1 MTDKLIRELLID
13 VKQKGATRTAKS
25 IENVSDALENA
36 AAASELTNE
45 QLGKMPKT
53 LYSIERA
60 ADRAAKSLTKMQA
73 SRGMAGITKSIND
86 IGDKLDYLAIQLI
99 EVTDKLEIGFDG
111 VSRSVKAMGN
121 DVAAATEKVQ
131 DRLYDTNR
139 VLGGTARGFNDTAGA
154 AGRASRAIG
163 NTSGSARGATRD
175 FAAMAKI
182 GGSLPIM
189 YAALASNIFVLQS
202 AFEQLKLGDQL
213 NRLEKFGVIVGTQT
227 GTPVQSL
234 ARSLQEAAG
243 YAISF
248 EEAMRQASSASAY
261 GFDAEQ
267 LNKFGLV
274 ARRAAAVLGVD
285 MTDALNRVI
294 KGVSKQEIELLD
306 ELGVTIRLNDAYADY
321 VKQLNAANTGITYNI
336 NSLTTFQKQQAYA
349 NAVIAESTKRFGY
362 LDEVLRATPW
372 EQFAANADAALR
384 TIQQAAAK
392 YLGPVIDAINTVFY
406 TSQASVSA
414 EAARAQEKTNRQ
426 IDPNNVGAVALSL
439 AASEEGYN
447 KALDMYKESLDK
459 RNKLKAEFDKR
470 MSQADASTAAAIRL
484 VGEGMPVG
492 LAAGGFEV
500 GGVRIGSSEANK
512 KFVEETAAMGLQIAR
527 LGKEVD
533 DSTENLNAWKSAYQ
547 AAGAAAAKANPEF
560 QKQINLQKDVYDPDA
575 VYDFNSAALKS
586 LTEQQKAYNQ
596 TKKTASDLAND
607 FQNIASSTDTAAKT
621 SATFEEVI
629 RNVESLSAGTGKSA
643 DEYVKSLNLGFNTI
657 SEMKTASQAL
667 SEYVKLTGN
676 ETKNQLAVQQ
686 KIADVYNQTKDKEKA
701 QEAGRRLELQ
711 QLEEQETALRRV
723 LQTNQGNKA
732 VEKEIEKIQLEKL
745 KLTNQGME
753 AQKKVKDYTDKI
765 LGVDRE
771 IALLN
776 NRTMTDTQYRL
787 AQLNLELTIEKE
799 KYEWYTKQA
808 DKQKEAEQSRR
819 SQAQIEREIWKF
831 RQDQQ
836 AEMTSKRQEAFE
848 NTLTSMFPL
857 AGEMQKMEMQ
867 LDFYTQMKEL
877 TKGNANEQM
886 RWNAEIA
893 KTRAQMSALTAQRN
907 AQMQQQVGSSVG
919 ATYTPTTGLS
929 GADKDFADMQNRMS
943 SYDQAISKLSELN
956 SEATAVAQSMGN
968 LTNSMIQFSQG
979 SLDTTSMIASGM
991 QTVASMIQYSTSQQV
1006 SAIDQAIAAEQK
1018 RDGKS
1023 EASKAKLKK
1032 LEAEKL
1038 KIQQDAAKKQIIIQT
1053 AVAVM
1058 QAATAVPYPFSIPL
1072 MVAAGLAGALA
1083 LAQASSASGM
1093 SSIAD
1098 SGADTTQYLT
1108 LGERQ
1113 KNVDVSMQAS
1123 SGELSYLR
1131 GDKGIGNANSF
1142 VPRAE
1147 GGMMYPGV
1155 SYQMGEHGTEVVTPM
1170 VPMKATP
1177 NDQLSDGSKTTSGRP
1192 IILNISTM
1200 DAASFRDFASN
1211 NSTALRDA
1219 VELALNENGSTL
1231 KSLGNM

>member
-45 QLGKMPKT
+45 QLGKMPRT

-73 SRGMAGITKSIND
+73 SRGMTGITKSID
-86 IGDKLDYLAIQLI
+86 GIGDKLDYLAIQLI

-227 GTPVQSL
+227 GTPVQTL

-321 VKQLNAANTGITYNI
+321 VKQLNAANTGITYNV

-384 TIQQAAAK
+384 KIQQAAAK

-406 TSQASVSA
+406 TSQASISA

-426 IDPNNVGAVALSL
+426 IDPTNVGAVALSL

-459 RNKLKAEFDKR
+459 RNKLKSEFDKR
-470 MSQADASTAAAIRL
+470 MEQADFYTKLAIRQ
-484 VGEGMPVG
+484 VGEGIPVG
-492 LAAGGFEV
+492 LAAAGA
-500 GGVRIGSSEANK
+500 SEANK
-512 KFVEETAAMGLQIAR
+512 QFVAETAAMGLQVTR
-527 LGKEVD
+527 LGKEVE

-547 AAGAAAAKANPEF
+547 AAGAAAAKASPEF
-560 QKQINLQKDVYDPDA
+560 QKQINLQRDTTDPDA
-575 VYDFNSAALKS
+575 VYDFNSTVLKG

-607 FQNIASSTDTAAKT
+607 IQNVAQNTDTAAKT
-621 SATFEEVI
+621 SATLADAI
-629 RNVESLSAGTGKSA
+629 KNIESLSLGTGKSA
-643 DEYVKSLNLGFNTI
+643 DEYVKNLNLGYNTL

-711 QLEEQETALRRV
+711 QLEEQEAALRRV

-819 SQAQIEREIWKF
+819 AQAQIEREIWKF
-831 RQDQQ
+831 RQDQIASMAAGREEEQQRQFTTKPLMGNAERLQEQLKLYEDLKQKTLGNAAAQ
-836 AEMTSKRQEAFE
+836 AEYNK
-848 NTLTSMFPL
+848 
-857 AGEMQKMEMQ
+857 KI
-867 LDFYTQMKEL
+867 
-877 TKGNANEQM
+877 
-886 RWNAEIA
+886 AE
-893 KTRAQMSALTAQRN
+893 TRAQLAGLRAQRN
-907 AQMQQQVGSSVG
+907 AEMQASVGSSLG
-919 ATYTPTTGLS
+919 AVYTPTTGLS
-929 GADKDFADMQNRMS
+929 GEDKDFADMGNRMA

-968 LTNSMIQFSQG
+968 LTNAMIQFSMK
-979 SLDTTSMIASGM
+979 SLDTTSTIAAGM
-991 QTVASMIQYSTSQQV
+991 QAVSSVIQYSASQQV

-1098 SGADTTQYLT
+1098 SGADTTSYLT

-1113 KNVDVSMQAS
+1113 KNIDVSMSANA
-1123 SGELSYLR
+1123 GELSYIR
-1131 GDKGIGNANSF
+1131 GDKGIGGANSF

-1147 GGMMYPGV
+1147 GGNMYPGV

-1177 NDQLSDGSKTTSGRP
+1177 NDELKTSSNSTSGRP
-1192 IILNISTM
+1192 IILNISAM
-1200 DAASFRDFASN
+1200 DAASFREFASS
-1211 NSTALRDA
+1211 NSGALRDA
-1219 VELALNENGSTL
+1219 VELALNENGASL
-1231 KSLGNM
+1231 KTLGNS

>member
-73 SRGMAGITKSIND
+73 SRGMAGITKSID
-86 IGDKLDYLAIQLI
+86 GIGDKLDYLAIQLI

-384 TIQQAAAK
+384 KIQQAAAK

-406 TSQASVSA
+406 TSQASISA

-426 IDPNNVGAVALSL
+426 IDPTNVGAVALSL

-459 RNKLKAEFDKR
+459 RNKLKSEFDKR
-470 MSQADASTAAAIRL
+470 MEQADFYTKLAIRQ
-484 VGEGMPVG
+484 VGEGIPVG
-492 LAAGGFEV
+492 LAAAGA
-500 GGVRIGSSEANK
+500 SEANK
-512 KFVEETAAMGLQIAR
+512 KFVEETAAMGLQVTR
-527 LGKEVD
+527 LGKEVE

-560 QKQINLQKDVYDPDA
+560 QKQINLQRDTTDPDA
-575 VYDFNSAALKS
+575 VYDFNSTVLKG

-607 FQNIASSTDTAAKT
+607 IQNVAQNTDTAAKT
-621 SATFEEVI
+621 SATLADAI
-629 RNVESLSAGTGKSA
+629 KNIESLSLGTGKSA
-643 DEYVKSLNLGFNTI
+643 DEYVKNLNLGYNTL

-711 QLEEQETALRRV
+711 QLEEQEAALRRV

-776 NRTMTDTQYRL
+776 DRTMTTIQYRL

-819 SQAQIEREIWKF
+819 AQAQISREIWEAEKQATATHVSALMDALEVSQTQ
-831 RQDQQ
+831 RNVTGQSQILTERLSILQQ
-836 AEMTSKRQEAFE
+836 
-848 NTLTSMFPL
+848 
-857 AGEMQKMEMQ
+857 Q
-867 LDFYTQMKEL
+867 LEL
-877 TKGNANEQM
+877 SKGNTEEELKYRNE
-886 RWNAEIA
+886 IY
-893 KTRAQMSALTAQRN
+893 KTAAALEQLRKQRES
-907 AQMQQQVGSSVG
+907 QMQQQVGSSVG

-929 GADKDFADMQNRMS
+929 GEDKDFADMQNRMS

-968 LTNSMIQFSQG
+968 LTNAMIQFSQG

>member
-73 SRGMAGITKSIND
+73 SRGMLSITKSIND
-86 IGDKLDYLAIQLI
+86 IGAKLDDLAITMI
-99 EVTDKLEIGFDG
+99 EVADKLEVGFDG
-111 VSRSVKAMGN
+111 VSRSVKTMGN

-139 VLGGTARGFNDTAGA
+139 ALGGTAKGFNDTTGA

-294 KGVSKQEIELLD
+294 RGVSKQEIELLD

-321 VKQLNAANTGITYNI
+321 VKQLNAANTGITYNV

-384 TIQQAAAK
+384 KIQQAAAK

-406 TSQASVSA
+406 TSQASISA

-426 IDPNNVGAVALSL
+426 IDPTNVGAVALSL

-459 RNKLKAEFDKR
+459 RNKLKSEFDKR
-470 MSQADASTAAAIRL
+470 MEQADFYTKLAIRQ
-484 VGEGMPVG
+484 VGEGIPVG
-492 LAAGGFEV
+492 LAAAGA
-500 GGVRIGSSEANK
+500 SEANK
-512 KFVEETAAMGLQIAR
+512 QFVAETAAMGLQVTR
-527 LGKEVD
+527 LGKEVE

-560 QKQINLQKDVYDPDA
+560 QKQINLQRDTTDPDA
-575 VYDFNSAALKS
+575 VYDFNSTVLKG

-607 FQNIASSTDTAAKT
+607 IQNVAQNTDTAAKT
-621 SATFEEVI
+621 STTLADAI
-629 RNVESLSAGTGKSA
+629 KNIESLSLGTGKSA
-643 DEYVKSLNLGFNTI
+643 DEYVKNLNLGYNTL

-711 QLEEQETALRRV
+711 QLEEQEAALRRV

-753 AQKKVKDYTDKI
+753 AQKKIKDYTDKI

-776 NRTMTDTQYRL
+776 DRTMTTTQYRL
-787 AQLNLELTIEKE
+787 AQLKLELTIEKE

-819 SQAQIEREIWKF
+819 AQAQISREIWEAEKQATASHVSALMDALEVSQTQ
-831 RQDQQ
+831 RNVTGQSQILTERLSILQQ
-836 AEMTSKRQEAFE
+836 
-848 NTLTSMFPL
+848 
-857 AGEMQKMEMQ
+857 Q
-867 LDFYTQMKEL
+867 LEL
-877 TKGNANEQM
+877 SKGNTEEEIKYRNE
-886 RWNAEIA
+886 IY
-893 KTRAQMSALTAQRN
+893 KTSAALEQLRKQRDI
-907 AQMQQQVGSSVG
+907 QMQQQVGSSVG
-919 ATYTPTTGLS
+919 AVYTPTTGLS
-929 GADKDFADMQNRMS
+929 GEDKDFADMQNRMA

-968 LTNSMIQFSQG
+968 LTNAMIQFSQG
-979 SLDTTSMIASGM
+979 SLDTTSLIASGM
-991 QTVASMIQYSTSQQV
+991 QTVSSMIQYSTSQQV

-1098 SGADTTQYLT
+1098 SGADTTSYLT

-1113 KNVDVSMQAS
+1113 KNIDVSMSANA
-1123 SGELSYLR
+1123 GELSYIR
-1131 GDKGIGNANSF
+1131 GDQGIGSANSF

-1147 GGMMYPGV
+1147 GGNMYPGV

-1177 NDQLSDGSKTTSGRP
+1177 NDELKTSSNSTSGRP
-1192 IILNISTM
+1192 IILNISAM
-1200 DAASFRDFASN
+1200 DAASFREFASS
-1211 NSTALRDA
+1211 NSGALRDA
-1219 VELALNENGSTL
+1219 VELALNENGASL
-1231 KSLGNM
+1231 KTLGNS

>member
-99 EVTDKLEIGFDG
+99 EVTDKLEMGFDG

-175 FAAMAKI
+175 FAAMAKV
-182 GGSLPIM
+182 GGSLPLL
-189 YAALASNIFVLQS
+189 YAAIASNIFVLQS

-426 IDPNNVGAVALSL
+426 IDPTNVGAVALSL

-629 RNVESLSAGTGKSA
+629 KNISSLSAGTGKSA
-643 DEYVKSLNLGFNTI
+643 DEYVKSLNLGFNTL

-776 NRTMTDTQYRL
+776 DRTMTTTQYRL
-787 AQLNLELTIEKE
+787 AQLRLELELEQEKTE
-799 KYEWYTKQA
+799 LYSKQA
-808 DKQKEAEQSRR
+808 DGQAKAEQSRR
-819 SQAQIEREIWKF
+819 AQAQISRELWEAEKQATASHVSALMDALEVSQTQRNVTGQSQILTERLSIL
-831 RQDQQ
+831 QQ
-836 AEMTSKRQEAFE
+836 
-848 NTLTSMFPL
+848 
-857 AGEMQKMEMQ
+857 Q
-867 LDFYTQMKEL
+867 LEL
-877 TKGNANEQM
+877 SKGNTEEELKYRNE
-886 RWNAEIA
+886 IY
-893 KTRAQMSALTAQRN
+893 KTAAALEQLRKQRES
-907 AQMQQQVGSSVG
+907 QMQQQVGSSVG

-968 LTNSMIQFSQG
+968 LTNAMIQFSQG

>member
-99 EVTDKLEIGFDG
+99 EITDKLEMGFDG

-139 VLGGTARGFNDTAGA
+139 ALGGTTRGFNDTAGA
-154 AGRASRAIG
+154 AGRASRALG
-163 NTSGSARGATRD
+163 NTSGSARGATRN

-182 GGSLPIM
+182 GGGLPM
-189 YAALASNIFVLQS
+189 LYAGIASNLYVLQA
-202 AFEQLKLGDQL
+202 AFEQLKIGDQL
-213 NRLEKFGVIVGTQT
+213 NRLEQFGVIVGAQT

-234 ARSLQEAAG
+234 ARSLQEATG

-248 EEAMRQASSASAY
+248 EEAMRQASTASAY

-267 LNKFGLV
+267 LSKFGLV

-306 ELGVTIRLNDAYADY
+306 ELGITIRLNDAYADY

-336 NSLTTFQKQQAYA
+336 NSLTTFQRQQAYA
-349 NAVIAESTKRFGY
+349 NAIITESTKQLGY
-362 LDEVLRATPW
+362 LDEVLKLTPW
-372 EQFAANADAALR
+372 ELFAANANSALR
-384 TIQQAAAK
+384 KVQQAAAK
-392 YLGPVIDAINTVFY
+392 YLGPMMDYINTIFY
-406 TSQASVSA
+406 ISQASISA
-414 EAARAQEKTNRQ
+414 EAARAQEKTNKL
-426 IDPNNVGAVALSL
+426 IDPSNVGAVALSL
-439 AASEEGYN
+439 SASEEGYN
-447 KALDMYKESLDK
+447 KALGMYRESLDK
-459 RNKLKAEFDKR
+459 RNKLKAEYDKR
-470 MSQADASTAAAIRL
+470 MGQADFYTRLAINQ
-484 VGEGMPVG
+484 VSKGDPVD
-492 LAAGGFEV
+492 LLT
-500 GGVRIGSSEANK
+500 IGASEANK
-512 KFVEETAAMGLQIAR
+512 QFVAETAAMSLQVER
-527 LGKEVD
+527 LDKEVA

-547 AAGAAAAKANPEF
+547 AAGAAAAKASPEF
-560 QKQINLQKDVYDPDA
+560 QKQINLQRDTTDPDA
-575 VYDFNSAALKS
+575 VYDFNSTVLKG
-586 LTEQQKAYNQ
+586 LTEQQKAYDQ

-629 RNVESLSAGTGKSA
+629 KNISSLSAGTGKSA
-643 DEYVKSLNLGFNTI
+643 DEYVKNLNLGFNTL

-711 QLEEQETALRRV
+711 QLEEQEAALRRV

-732 VEKEIEKIQLEKL
+732 VEKEIEKVQLEKL

-753 AQKKVKDYTDKI
+753 AQKKVKDLTDKI
-765 LGVDRE
+765 LGIDEE

-787 AQLNLELTIEKE
+787 EQLNLELEIEKKKTE
-799 KYEWYTKQA
+799 LYAKQENSQA
-808 DKQKEAEQSRR
+808 KIEQSRR
-819 SQAQIEREIWKF
+819 AQAQIRREKWEAEKQAAASLVSGLMDDLEVSQTQRNVTGQSQILTERLSIL
-831 RQDQQ
+831 QQ
-836 AEMTSKRQEAFE
+836 
-848 NTLTSMFPL
+848 
-857 AGEMQKMEMQ
+857 Q
-867 LDFYTQMKEL
+867 LEL
-877 TKGNANEQM
+877 SKGNTEEEIKYRNE
-886 RWNAEIA
+886 IY
-893 KTRAQMSALTAQRN
+893 KTSAALEQLKKQRED
-907 AQMQQQVGSSVG
+907 QTYKSVISSLG
-919 ATYTPTTGLS
+919 GTFTPTNGLS
-929 GADKDFADMQNRMS
+929 GDDKEFADFENRMS
-943 SYDQAISKLSELN
+943 MYDQAIAKMSEVDSASTALAN
-956 SEATAVAQSMGN
+956 SIGNFSLAVVANAQD
-968 LTNSMIQFSQG
+968 
-979 SLDTTSMIASGM
+979 SLDSITTISAGM
-991 QTVASMIQYSTSQQV
+991 QMVGQMMAYSANQQI

-1023 EASKAKLKK
+1023 EESKAKIKK
-1032 LEAEKL
+1032 LEAEKT
-1038 KIQQDAAKKQIIIQT
+1038 KIQQREAKKQIIIST
-1053 AVAVM
+1053 AVAM
-1058 QAATAVPYPFSIPL
+1058 MNAAATRPFLPL
-1072 MVAAGLAGALA
+1072 GLTMMATAAAAGALS
-1083 LAQASSASGM
+1083 LASASSAS
-1093 SSIAD
+1093 SIPSVD
-1098 SGADTTQYLT
+1098 SGANTTSYLT
-1108 LGERQ
+1108 VGERQ

>member
-73 SRGMAGITKSIND
+73 SRGMLSVTKSIND
-86 IGDKLDYLAIQLI
+86 IGAKLDDLAITMI
-99 EVTDKLEIGFDG
+99 EVADKLEVGFDG
-111 VSRSVKAMGN
+111 VSRSVKTMGN

-139 VLGGTARGFNDTAGA
+139 ALGGTARGFNDTAGA

-227 GTPVQSL
+227 GTPVQTL

-321 VKQLNAANTGITYNI
+321 VKQLNAANTGITYNV

-384 TIQQAAAK
+384 KIQQAAAK

-406 TSQASVSA
+406 TSQASISA

-426 IDPNNVGAVALSL
+426 IDPTNVGAVALSL

-459 RNKLKAEFDKR
+459 RNKLKSEFDKR
-470 MSQADASTAAAIRL
+470 MEQADFYTRLAIRQ
-484 VGEGMPVG
+484 VGEGIPVG
-492 LAAGGFEV
+492 LAAAGA
-500 GGVRIGSSEANK
+500 SEANK
-512 KFVEETAAMGLQIAR
+512 KFVEETAAMGLQVTR
-527 LGKEVD
+527 LGKEVE

-560 QKQINLQKDVYDPDA
+560 QKQINLQRDTTDPGA
-575 VYDFNSAALKS
+575 VYDFNSTVLKG

-607 FQNIASSTDTAAKT
+607 IQNVAQNTDTAAKT
-621 SATFEEVI
+621 SATLADAI
-629 RNVESLSAGTGKSA
+629 KNIESLSLGTGKSA
-643 DEYVKSLNLGFNTI
+643 DEYVKNLNLGYNTL

-711 QLEEQETALRRV
+711 QLEEQEAALRRV

-745 KLTNQGME
+745 RLTNQGME

-776 NRTMTDTQYRL
+776 DRTMTTTQYRL
-787 AQLNLELTIEKE
+787 AQLKLELTVEKE

-819 SQAQIEREIWKF
+819 AQAQISRELWEAEKQATASHVSALMDALEVSQTQRNVTGQAQILTERL
-831 RQDQQ
+831 
-836 AEMTSKRQEAFE
+836 SVLQE
-848 NTLTSMFPL
+848 
-857 AGEMQKMEMQ
+857 Q
-867 LDFYTQMKEL
+867 LEL
-877 TKGNANEQM
+877 SKGNTEEEIKYRNE
-886 RWNAEIA
+886 IY
-893 KTRAQMSALTAQRN
+893 KTAAALEQLRKQREG
-907 AQMQQQVGSSVG
+907 QMQQQVGSSVG
-919 ATYTPTTGLS
+919 AVYTPTTGLS
-929 GADKDFADMQNRMS
+929 GEDKDFADMQNRMA

-968 LTNSMIQFSQG
+968 LTNAMIQFSQG
-979 SLDTTSMIASGM
+979 SLDTTSLIASGM
-991 QTVASMIQYSTSQQV
+991 QTVSSMIQYSTSQQV
-1006 SAIDQAIAAEQK
+1006 SAIDAAIAAEQK

-1098 SGADTTQYLT
+1098 SGADTTSYLT

-1113 KNVDVSMQAS
+1113 KNIDVSMSANA
-1123 SGELSYLR
+1123 GELSYIR
-1131 GDKGIGNANSF
+1131 GDKGIGGANSF

-1147 GGMMYPGV
+1147 GGNMYPGV

-1177 NDQLSDGSKTTSGRP
+1177 NDGLKTSSNSTSGRP
-1192 IILNISTM
+1192 IILNISAM
-1200 DAASFRDFASN
+1200 DAASFREFASS
-1211 NSTALRDA
+1211 NSSALRDA
-1219 VELALNENGSTL
+1219 VELALNENGASL
-1231 KSLGNM
+1231 KTLGNS

>member
-45 QLGKMPKT
+45 QLSKMPKT

-73 SRGMAGITKSIND
+73 SRGMLSVTKSIND
-86 IGDKLDYLAIQLI
+86 IGAKLDDLAIQLI

-175 FAAMAKI
+175 FAAMAKV
-182 GGSLPIM
+182 GGGLPLL
-189 YAALASNIFVLQS
+189 YAAIASNIFVLQS

-426 IDPNNVGAVALSL
+426 IDPTNVGAVALSL

-459 RNKLKAEFDKR
+459 RNKLKSEFDKR
-470 MSQADASTAAAIRL
+470 MEQADFYTKLAIRQ
-484 VGEGMPVG
+484 VGEGIPVG
-492 LAAGGFEV
+492 LAAAGA
-500 GGVRIGSSEANK
+500 SEANK
-512 KFVEETAAMGLQIAR
+512 QFVAETAAMGLQVSR
-527 LGKEVD
+527 LDKEVE
-533 DSTENLNAWKSAYQ
+533 DSTENLTAWKSAFQ
-547 AAGAAAAKANPEF
+547 TAGAAAAKANPEF

-575 VYDFNSAALKS
+575 VYDFNSAALKG

-596 TKKTASDLAND
+596 TKKTSSDLAND

-643 DEYVKSLNLGFNTI
+643 DEYVKSLNLGFNTL

-701 QEAGRRLELQ
+701 QEAGRHLELQ
-711 QLEEQETALRRV
+711 QLEEREVALRRV

-732 VEKEIEKIQLEKL
+732 VEKEIEKVQLEKL

-753 AQKKVKDYTDKI
+753 AQKKVKDLTDKI

-776 NRTMTDTQYRL
+776 DRTMTTTQYRL
-787 AQLNLELTIEKE
+787 AQLRLELQLEKE
-799 KYEWYTKQA
+799 KTELYSKQA
-808 DKQKEAEQSRR
+808 DGQAKAEQSRR
-819 SQAQIEREIWKF
+819 AQAQISRELWEAEKQATATHVSALMDALEVSQTERNVTGQSQILNERLSILQQQLEI
-831 RQDQQ
+831 
-836 AEMTSKRQEAFE
+836 S
-848 NTLTSMFPL
+848 
-857 AGEMQKMEMQ
+857 
-867 LDFYTQMKEL
+867 
-877 TKGNANEQM
+877 KGNTEEEIKYRNE
-886 RWNAEIA
+886 IY
-893 KTRAQMSALTAQRN
+893 KTSAALEQLKKQREN
-907 AQMQQQVGSSVG
+907 QTYKSVVSSLG
-919 ATYTPTTGLS
+919 GTFTPTTGLS
-929 GADKDFADMQNRMS
+929 GADKEFADFENRMS
-943 SYDQAISKLSELN
+943 MYDQAIAKMSEVDSASTALAN
-956 SEATAVAQSMGN
+956 SIGNFSLAVVANAQD
-968 LTNSMIQFSQG
+968 
-979 SLDTTSMIASGM
+979 SLDSITTISAGM
-991 QTVASMIQYSTSQQV
+991 QMVGQMMAYSANQQI

-1023 EASKAKLKK
+1023 EESKAKIKK
-1032 LEAEKL
+1032 LEAEKT
-1038 KIQQDAAKKQIIIQT
+1038 KIQQREAKKQIIIST
-1053 AVAVM
+1053 AVAM
-1058 QAATAVPYPFSIPL
+1058 MNAAATRPFLPL
-1072 MVAAGLAGALA
+1072 GLTMMATAAAAGALS
-1083 LAQASSASGM
+1083 LAAASSAS
-1093 SSIAD
+1093 SIPSVD
-1098 SGADTTQYLT
+1098 SGANTTSYLT

-1113 KNVDVSMQAS
+1113 KNIDVSMSANA
-1123 SGELSYLR
+1123 GELSYIR
-1131 GDKGIGNANSF
+1131 GDKGIGSANSF

-1147 GGMMYPGV
+1147 GGNMYPGV

-1177 NDQLSDGSKTTSGRP
+1177 NDELKTSSNSTSERP
-1192 IILNISTM
+1192 IILNISAM
-1200 DAASFRDFASN
+1200 DAASFREFASS
-1211 NSTALRDA
+1211 NSGALRDA
-1219 VELALNENGSTL
+1219 VELALNENGASL
-1231 KSLGNM
+1231 KTLGNS

>member
-45 QLGKMPKT
+45 QLGKMPRT

-73 SRGMAGITKSIND
+73 SRGMAGITKSID
-86 IGDKLDYLAIQLI
+86 GIGDKLDYLAIQLI

-111 VSRSVKAMGN
+111 VSRSVKTMGN

-139 VLGGTARGFNDTAGA
+139 ALGGTARGFNDTAGA

-372 EQFAANADAALR
+372 EQFAANADATLR
-384 TIQQAAAK
+384 KIQQAAAK
-392 YLGPVIDAINTVFY
+392 YLGPIIDAINTVFY

-426 IDPNNVGAVALSL
+426 IDPTNVGAVALSL

-459 RNKLKAEFDKR
+459 RNKLKPEFDKR
-470 MSQADASTAAAIRL
+470 MEQADFRTKLAIRQ
-484 VGEGMPVG
+484 VGEGIPVG
-492 LAAGGFEV
+492 LAAGA
-500 GGVRIGSSEANK
+500 SEANK
-512 KFVEETAAMGLQIAR
+512 QFVAETAAMGLQVTR
-527 LGKEVD
+527 LGKEVE

-547 AAGAAAAKANPEF
+547 AAGAAAAKASPEF
-560 QKQINLQKDVYDPDA
+560 QKQINLQRDTTDPDA
-575 VYDFNSAALKS
+575 VYDFNSTVLKG

-607 FQNIASSTDTAAKT
+607 IQNVAQNTDTAAKT
-621 SATFEEVI
+621 SATLADAI
-629 RNVESLSAGTGKSA
+629 KNIESLSLGTGKSA
-643 DEYVKSLNLGFNTI
+643 DEYVKNLNLGYNTL

-711 QLEEQETALRRV
+711 QLEEQEAALRRV

-819 SQAQIEREIWKF
+819 AQAQIEREIWKF
-831 RQDQQ
+831 RQDQIASMAAGREEEQQRQFTTKPLMGNAERLQEQLKLYEDLKQKTLGNAAAQ
-836 AEMTSKRQEAFE
+836 AEYNK
-848 NTLTSMFPL
+848 
-857 AGEMQKMEMQ
+857 KI
-867 LDFYTQMKEL
+867 
-877 TKGNANEQM
+877 
-886 RWNAEIA
+886 AE
-893 KTRAQMSALTAQRN
+893 TRAQLAGLRAQRN
-907 AQMQQQVGSSVG
+907 AEMQASVGSSVG
-919 ATYTPTTGLS
+919 AVYTPTTGLS
-929 GADKDFADMQNRMS
+929 GEDKDFADMQNRMA

-968 LTNSMIQFSQG
+968 LTNAMIQFSQG
-979 SLDTTSMIASGM
+979 SLDTTSLIASGM
-991 QTVASMIQYSTSQQV
+991 QTVSSMIQYSTNQQV

-1098 SGADTTQYLT
+1098 SGADTTSYLT

-1113 KNVDVSMQAS
+1113 KNIDVSMSANA
-1123 SGELSYLR
+1123 GELSYIR
-1131 GDKGIGNANSF
+1131 GDKGIGGANSF

-1147 GGMMYPGV
+1147 GGNMYPGV

-1177 NDQLSDGSKTTSGRP
+1177 NDELKTSSNSTSGRP
-1192 IILNISTM
+1192 IILNISAM
-1200 DAASFRDFASN
+1200 DAASFREFASS
-1211 NSTALRDA
+1211 NSGALRDA
-1219 VELALNENGSTL
+1219 VELALNENGASL
-1231 KSLGNM
+1231 KTLGNS

>member
-73 SRGMAGITKSIND
+73 SRGMAGITKSID
-86 IGDKLDYLAIQLI
+86 GIGDKLDYLAIQLI

-139 VLGGTARGFNDTAGA
+139 ALGGTARGFNDTAGA

-321 VKQLNAANTGITYNI
+321 VKQLNAANTGITYNV

-384 TIQQAAAK
+384 KIQQAAAK

-406 TSQASVSA
+406 TSQASISA

-426 IDPNNVGAVALSL
+426 IDPTNVGAVALSL

-459 RNKLKAEFDKR
+459 RNKLKSEFDKR
-470 MSQADASTAAAIRL
+470 MEQADFYTKLAIRQ
-484 VGEGMPVG
+484 VGEGIPVG
-492 LAAGGFEV
+492 LAAAGA
-500 GGVRIGSSEANK
+500 SEANK
-512 KFVEETAAMGLQIAR
+512 QFVAETAAMGLQVAR
-527 LGKEVD
+527 LGKEVE

-547 AAGAAAAKANPEF
+547 AAGAAAAKASPEF
-560 QKQINLQKDVYDPDA
+560 QKQINLQRDTTDPGA
-575 VYDFNSAALKS
+575 VYDFNSTVLKG

-607 FQNIASSTDTAAKT
+607 IQNVAQNTDTAAKT
-621 SATFEEVI
+621 SATLADAI
-629 RNVESLSAGTGKSA
+629 KNIESLSLGTGKSA
-643 DEYVKSLNLGFNTI
+643 DEYVKNLNLGYNTL

-711 QLEEQETALRRV
+711 QLEEQEAALRRV

-753 AQKKVKDYTDKI
+753 AQKKVKDHTDKI

-776 NRTMTDTQYRL
+776 DRTMTSTQYRL
-787 AQLNLELTIEKE
+787 AQLKLELTIEEE
-799 KYEWYTKQA
+799 KYEWYLKQA

-819 SQAQIEREIWKF
+819 AQAQISRELWEAEK
-831 RQDQQ
+831 Q
-836 AEMTSKRQEAFE
+836 ATA
-848 NTLTSMFPL
+848 THV
-857 AGEMQKMEMQ
+857 
-867 LDFYTQMKEL
+867 
-877 TKGNANEQM
+877 
-886 RWNAEIA
+886 
-893 KTRAQMSALTAQRN
+893 SALMDALEVSQTQRN
-907 AQMQQQVGSSVG
+907 VTGQAQILTERLSILQQQLELSKDNTEEEIKYRNEIYKTSAALEQLKKQREDQKYKSVVSSLG
-919 ATYTPTTGLS
+919 GTFTPTYGLS
-929 GADKDFADMQNRMS
+929 GADKEFADFENRMS
-943 SYDQAISKLSELN
+943 MYDQAIAKMSEVDSASTALAN
-956 SEATAVAQSMGN
+956 SIGNFSLAVVANAQD
-968 LTNSMIQFSQG
+968 
-979 SLDTTSMIASGM
+979 SLDSITTISAGM
-991 QTVASMIQYSTSQQV
+991 QMVGQMMAYSANQQI

-1023 EASKAKLKK
+1023 EESKAKIKK
-1032 LEAEKL
+1032 LEAEKT
-1038 KIQQDAAKKQIIIQT
+1038 KIQQREAKKQIIIST
-1053 AVAVM
+1053 AVAM
-1058 QAATAVPYPFSIPL
+1058 MNAAATRPFLPL
-1072 MVAAGLAGALA
+1072 GLTMMATAAAAGALS
-1083 LAQASSASGM
+1083 LAAASGASSIPSV
-1093 SSIAD
+1093 D
-1098 SGADTTQYLT
+1098 SGANTTSYLT

-1113 KNVDVSMQAS
+1113 KNIDVSMSANA
-1123 SGELSYLR
+1123 GELSYIR
-1131 GDKGIGNANSF
+1131 GDKGIGGANSF

-1147 GGMMYPGV
+1147 GGNMYPGV

-1177 NDQLSDGSKTTSGRP
+1177 NDELKTSSNSTSGRP
-1192 IILNISTM
+1192 IILNISAM
-1200 DAASFRDFASN
+1200 DAASFREFASS
-1211 NSTALRDA
+1211 NSGALRDA
-1219 VELALNENGSTL
+1219 VELALNENGASL
-1231 KSLGNM
+1231 KTLGNS

>member
-1 MTDKLIRELLID
+1 MLML
-13 VKQKGATRTAKS
+13 
-25 IENVSDALENA
+25 
-36 AAASELTNE
+36 
-45 QLGKMPKT
+45 
-53 LYSIERA
+53 
-60 ADRAAKSLTKMQA
+60 
-73 SRGMAGITKSIND
+73 
-86 IGDKLDYLAIQLI
+86 
-99 EVTDKLEIGFDG
+99 
-111 VSRSVKAMGN
+111 
-121 DVAAATEKVQ
+121 
-131 DRLYDTNR
+131 
-139 VLGGTARGFNDTAGA
+139 
-154 AGRASRAIG
+154 
-163 NTSGSARGATRD
+163 
-175 FAAMAKI
+175 
-182 GGSLPIM
+182 
-189 YAALASNIFVLQS
+189 
-202 AFEQLKLGDQL
+202 
-213 NRLEKFGVIVGTQT
+213 
-227 GTPVQSL
+227 
-234 ARSLQEAAG
+234 
-243 YAISF
+243 
-248 EEAMRQASSASAY
+248 
-261 GFDAEQ
+261 
-267 LNKFGLV
+267 
-274 ARRAAAVLGVD
+274 
-285 MTDALNRVI
+285 
-294 KGVSKQEIELLD
+294 
-306 ELGVTIRLNDAYADY
+306 DY

-447 KALDMYKESLDK
+447 KALDMYKESLNK
-459 RNKLKAEFDKR
+459 RNKLKSEFDKR
-470 MSQADASTAAAIRL
+470 MEQADFYTRLAIRQ
-484 VGEGMPVG
+484 VGEGIPVG
-492 LAAGGFEV
+492 LAAAGA
-500 GGVRIGSSEANK
+500 SEANK
-512 KFVEETAAMGLQIAR
+512 KFVEETAAMGLQVTR
-527 LGKEVD
+527 LGKEVE

-560 QKQINLQKDVYDPDA
+560 QKQINLQKDTTDPDA
-575 VYDFNSAALKS
+575 VYDFNSTVLKG

-607 FQNIASSTDTAAKT
+607 IQNVAQNTDTAAKT
-621 SATFEEVI
+621 SATLADAI
-629 RNVESLSAGTGKSA
+629 KNIESLSQGTGKSA
-643 DEYVKSLNLGFNTI
+643 DEYVKNLNLGYNTL

-667 SEYVKLTGN
+667 SEYVKLTSN

-711 QLEEQETALRRV
+711 QLEEQEAALRRV

-776 NRTMTDTQYRL
+776 DRTMTTTQYRL
-787 AQLNLELTIEKE
+787 AQLKLELTIEKE

-819 SQAQIEREIWKF
+819 AQAQISRELWEAEKQATASHVSALMDALEVSQTQRNVTGQAQILTERLSVL
-831 RQDQQ
+831 QQ
-836 AEMTSKRQEAFE
+836 
-848 NTLTSMFPL
+848 
-857 AGEMQKMEMQ
+857 Q
-867 LDFYTQMKEL
+867 LEL
-877 TKGNANEQM
+877 SKGNTEEEIKYRNE
-886 RWNAEIA
+886 IY
-893 KTRAQMSALTAQRN
+893 KTAAALEQLRKQRES
-907 AQMQQQVGSSVG
+907 QMQQQVGSSVG

-929 GADKDFADMQNRMS
+929 GEDKDFADMQNRMA

-968 LTNSMIQFSQG
+968 LTNAMIQFSQG

-1155 SYQMGEHGTEVVTPM
+1155 SYQMGEHGTEVITPM

-1177 NDQLSDGSKTTSGRP
+1177 TDQLSEGSKSSSGRP

-1211 NSTALRDA
+1211 NSTAFRDA
-1219 VELALNENGSTL
+1219 VELALNENGTTL
-1231 KSLGNM
+1231 KSLGNS

>member
-60 ADRAAKSLTKMQA
+60 ADRAAKSLAKMQA
-73 SRGMAGITKSIND
+73 SRGMLSVTKSIND
-86 IGDKLDYLAIQLI
+86 IGAKLDDLAITMI
-99 EVTDKLEIGFDG
+99 EVADKLEVGFDG
-111 VSRSVKAMGN
+111 VSRSVKTMGN

-139 VLGGTARGFNDTAGA
+139 ALGGTARGFNDTAGA

-227 GTPVQSL
+227 GTPVQTL

-321 VKQLNAANTGITYNI
+321 VKQLNAANTGITYNV

-384 TIQQAAAK
+384 KIQQAAAK

-406 TSQASVSA
+406 TSQASISA

-426 IDPNNVGAVALSL
+426 IDPTNVGAVALSL

-459 RNKLKAEFDKR
+459 RNKLKSEFDKR
-470 MSQADASTAAAIRL
+470 MEQADFYTKLAIRQ
-484 VGEGMPVG
+484 VGEGIPVG
-492 LAAGGFEV
+492 LAAAGA
-500 GGVRIGSSEANK
+500 SEANK
-512 KFVEETAAMGLQIAR
+512 QFVAETAAMGLQVTR
-527 LGKEVD
+527 LGKEVE

-560 QKQINLQKDVYDPDA
+560 QKQINLQKDTTDPDA
-575 VYDFNSAALKS
+575 VYDFNSTVLKG

-607 FQNIASSTDTAAKT
+607 IQNVAQNTDTAAKT
-621 SATFEEVI
+621 SATLADAI
-629 RNVESLSAGTGKSA
+629 KNIESLSLGTGKSA
-643 DEYVKSLNLGFNTI
+643 DEYVKNLNLGYNTL

-711 QLEEQETALRRV
+711 QLEEQEAALRRV

-787 AQLNLELTIEKE
+787 AQLNLELTVEKE

-819 SQAQIEREIWKF
+819 AQAQIEREIWKF
-831 RQDQQ
+831 RQDQIASMAAGREEEQQRQFTAKPLMGNAERLQEQLKLYEDLKQKTLGNAAAQ
-836 AEMTSKRQEAFE
+836 AEYNK
-848 NTLTSMFPL
+848 
-857 AGEMQKMEMQ
+857 KI
-867 LDFYTQMKEL
+867 
-877 TKGNANEQM
+877 
-886 RWNAEIA
+886 AE
-893 KTRAQMSALTAQRN
+893 TRAQLAGLRAQRN
-907 AQMQQQVGSSVG
+907 AEMQASVGSSLG
-919 ATYTPTTGLS
+919 AVYTPTTGLS
-929 GADKDFADMQNRMS
+929 GEDKDFADMQNRMS

-968 LTNSMIQFSQG
+968 LTNAMIQFSMG
-979 SLDTTSMIASGM
+979 SLDTTSMIAAGM

-1098 SGADTTQYLT
+1098 SGADTASYLT

-1113 KNVDVSMQAS
+1113 KNIDVSMSANA
-1123 SGELSYLR
+1123 GELSYIR
-1131 GDKGIGNANSF
+1131 GDKGIGGANSF

-1147 GGMMYPGV
+1147 GGNMYPGV

-1177 NDQLSDGSKTTSGRP
+1177 NDELKTSSNSTSGRP
-1192 IILNISTM
+1192 IILNISAM
-1200 DAASFRDFASN
+1200 DAASFREFASS
-1211 NSTALRDA
+1211 NSGALRDA
-1219 VELALNENGSTL
+1219 VELALNENGASL
-1231 KSLGNM
+1231 KTLGNS

>member
-73 SRGMAGITKSIND
+73 SRGMLSITKSIND
-86 IGDKLDYLAIQLI
+86 IGAKLDDLAITMI
-99 EVTDKLEIGFDG
+99 EVADKLEVGFDG
-111 VSRSVKAMGN
+111 VSRSVKTMGN

-139 VLGGTARGFNDTAGA
+139 ALGGTAKGFNDTTGA

-227 GTPVQSL
+227 GTPVQTL

-321 VKQLNAANTGITYNI
+321 VKQLNAANTGITYNV

-384 TIQQAAAK
+384 KIQQAAAK

-406 TSQASVSA
+406 TSQASISA

-426 IDPNNVGAVALSL
+426 IDPTNVGAVALSL

-459 RNKLKAEFDKR
+459 RNKLKSEFDKR
-470 MSQADASTAAAIRL
+470 MEQADFYTKLAIRQ
-484 VGEGMPVG
+484 VGEGIPVG
-492 LAAGGFEV
+492 LAAAGA
-500 GGVRIGSSEANK
+500 SEANK
-512 KFVEETAAMGLQIAR
+512 QFVAETAAMGLQVTR
-527 LGKEVD
+527 LGKEVE

-547 AAGAAAAKANPEF
+547 AAGAAAAKASPEF
-560 QKQINLQKDVYDPDA
+560 QKQINLQRDTTDPDA
-575 VYDFNSAALKS
+575 VYDFNSTVLKG

-607 FQNIASSTDTAAKT
+607 IQNVAQNTDTAAKT
-621 SATFEEVI
+621 SATLADAI
-629 RNVESLSAGTGKSA
+629 KNIESLSLGTGKSA
-643 DEYVKSLNLGFNTI
+643 DEYVKNLNLGYNTL

-711 QLEEQETALRRV
+711 QLEEQEAALRRV

-787 AQLNLELTIEKE
+787 AQLNLELTVEKE

-819 SQAQIEREIWKF
+819 AQAQIEREIWKF
-831 RQDQQ
+831 RQDQIASMAAGREEEQQRQFTTKPLMGNAERLQEQLKLYEDLKQKTLGNAAAQ
-836 AEMTSKRQEAFE
+836 AEYNK
-848 NTLTSMFPL
+848 
-857 AGEMQKMEMQ
+857 KI
-867 LDFYTQMKEL
+867 
-877 TKGNANEQM
+877 
-886 RWNAEIA
+886 AE
-893 KTRAQMSALTAQRN
+893 TRAQLAGLRAQRN
-907 AQMQQQVGSSVG
+907 AEMQASVGSSLG
-919 ATYTPTTGLS
+919 AVYTPTTGLS
-929 GADKDFADMQNRMS
+929 GEDKDFADMGNRMA

-968 LTNSMIQFSQG
+968 LTNALMQFSMK
-979 SLDTTSMIASGM
+979 SLDTTSTIAAGM
-991 QTVASMIQYSTSQQV
+991 QAVSSVIQYSASQQV

-1093 SSIAD
+1093 SSIGD
-1098 SGADTTQYLT
+1098 SGADTTSYLT

-1113 KNVDVSMQAS
+1113 KNIDVSMSANA
-1123 SGELSYLR
+1123 GELSYVR
-1131 GDKGIGNANSF
+1131 GDQGIGNANSF

-1147 GGMMYPGV
+1147 GGNMYPGV

-1170 VPMKATP
+1170 IPMKATP
-1177 NDQLSDGSKTTSGRP
+1177 NDELKNSSNSTSGRP
-1192 IILNISTM
+1192 IILNISAM
-1200 DAASFRDFASN
+1200 DAASFREFASS
-1211 NSTALRDA
+1211 NSGALRDA
-1219 VELALNENGSTL
+1219 VELALNENGASL
-1231 KSLGNM
+1231 KTLGNS

>member
-73 SRGMAGITKSIND
+73 SRGMLSVTKSIND
-86 IGDKLDYLAIQLI
+86 IGAKLDDLAITMI
-99 EVTDKLEIGFDG
+99 EVADKLEVGFDG
-111 VSRSVKAMGN
+111 VSRSVKTMGN

-139 VLGGTARGFNDTAGA
+139 ALGGTARGFNDTAGA

-227 GTPVQSL
+227 GTPVQTL

-426 IDPNNVGAVALSL
+426 IDPTNVGAVALSL

-459 RNKLKAEFDKR
+459 RNKLKSEFDKR
-470 MSQADASTAAAIRL
+470 MEQADFYTKLAIRQ
-484 VGEGMPVG
+484 VGEGIPVG
-492 LAAGGFEV
+492 LAAAGA
-500 GGVRIGSSEANK
+500 SEANK
-512 KFVEETAAMGLQIAR
+512 QFVAETAAMGLQVSR
-527 LGKEVD
+527 LDKEVE
-533 DSTENLNAWKSAYQ
+533 DSTENLTAWKSAYQ
-547 AAGAAAAKANPEF
+547 AAGAAAAKASPEF
-560 QKQINLQKDVYDPDA
+560 QKQINLQRDTTDPDA
-575 VYDFNSAALKS
+575 VYDFNSTVLKG

-607 FQNIASSTDTAAKT
+607 IQNVAQNTDTAAKT
-621 SATFEEVI
+621 SATLADAI
-629 RNVESLSAGTGKSA
+629 KNIESLSLGTGKSA
-643 DEYVKSLNLGFNTI
+643 DEYVKNLNLGYNTL

-711 QLEEQETALRRV
+711 QLEEQEAALRRV

-819 SQAQIEREIWKF
+819 AQAQIEREIWKF
-831 RQDQQ
+831 RQDQIASMAAGREEEQQRQFTAKPLMGNAERLQEQLKLYEDLKQKTLGNAAAQ
-836 AEMTSKRQEAFE
+836 AEYNK
-848 NTLTSMFPL
+848 
-857 AGEMQKMEMQ
+857 KI
-867 LDFYTQMKEL
+867 
-877 TKGNANEQM
+877 
-886 RWNAEIA
+886 AE
-893 KTRAQMSALTAQRN
+893 TRAQLAGLRAQRN
-907 AQMQQQVGSSVG
+907 AEMQASVGSSLG
-919 ATYTPTTGLS
+919 AVYTPTTGLS
-929 GADKDFADMQNRMS
+929 GEDKDFADMGNRMA

-968 LTNSMIQFSQG
+968 LTNALMQFSMK
-979 SLDTTSMIASGM
+979 SLDTTSTIAAGM
-991 QTVASMIQYSTSQQV
+991 QAVSSVIQYSTSQQV

-1098 SGADTTQYLT
+1098 SGADTTSYLT

-1113 KNVDVSMQAS
+1113 KNIDVSMSANA
-1123 SGELSYLR
+1123 GELSYIR
-1131 GDKGIGNANSF
+1131 GDKGIGGANSF

-1147 GGMMYPGV
+1147 GGNMYPGV

-1177 NDQLSDGSKTTSGRP
+1177 NDELKTSSNSTSGRP
-1192 IILNISTM
+1192 IILNISAM
-1200 DAASFRDFASN
+1200 DAASFREFASS
-1211 NSTALRDA
+1211 NSSALRDA
-1219 VELALNENGSTL
+1219 VELALNENGASL
-1231 KSLGNM
+1231 KTLGNS

>member
-139 VLGGTARGFNDTAGA
+139 ALGGTARGFNDTAGA

-227 GTPVQSL
+227 GTPVQTL

-321 VKQLNAANTGITYNI
+321 VKQLNAANTGITYNV

-384 TIQQAAAK
+384 KIQQAAAK

-406 TSQASVSA
+406 TSQASISA

-426 IDPNNVGAVALSL
+426 IDPTNVGAVALSL

-459 RNKLKAEFDKR
+459 RNKLKSEFDKR
-470 MSQADASTAAAIRL
+470 MEQADFYTKLAIRQ
-484 VGEGMPVG
+484 VGEGIPVG
-492 LAAGGFEV
+492 LAAAGA
-500 GGVRIGSSEANK
+500 SEANK
-512 KFVEETAAMGLQIAR
+512 QFVAETAAMGLQVSR
-527 LGKEVD
+527 LDKEVE
-533 DSTENLNAWKSAYQ
+533 DSTENLTAWKSAFQ
-547 AAGAAAAKANPEF
+547 TAGAAAAKANPEF

-575 VYDFNSAALKS
+575 VYDFNSAALKG

-596 TKKTASDLAND
+596 TKKTSSDLAND
-607 FQNIASSTDTAAKT
+607 FQNIATSTDTAAKT
-621 SATFEEVI
+621 SATLTDAI
-629 RNVESLSAGTGKSA
+629 KNIESLSLGTGKSA
-643 DEYVKSLNLGFNTI
+643 DEYVKNLNLGYNTL

-711 QLEEQETALRRV
+711 QLEEQEAALRRV

-776 NRTMTDTQYRL
+776 DRTMTTTQYRL
-787 AQLNLELTIEKE
+787 AQLKLELTIEEE
-799 KYEWYTKQA
+799 KYEWYLKQA

-819 SQAQIEREIWKF
+819 AQAQISRELWEAEK
-831 RQDQQ
+831 Q
-836 AEMTSKRQEAFE
+836 ATA
-848 NTLTSMFPL
+848 THV
-857 AGEMQKMEMQ
+857 
-867 LDFYTQMKEL
+867 
-877 TKGNANEQM
+877 
-886 RWNAEIA
+886 
-893 KTRAQMSALTAQRN
+893 SALMDALEVSQTQRN
-907 AQMQQQVGSSVG
+907 VTGQAQILTERLPILQQQLELSKDNTEEEIKYRNEIYKTSAALEQLKKQREDQKYKSVVSSLG
-919 ATYTPTTGLS
+919 GTFTPTYGLS
-929 GADKDFADMQNRMS
+929 GADKEFADFENRMS
-943 SYDQAISKLSELN
+943 MYDQAIAKMSEVDSASTALAN
-956 SEATAVAQSMGN
+956 SIGNFSLAVVANAQD
-968 LTNSMIQFSQG
+968 
-979 SLDTTSMIASGM
+979 SLDSITTISAGM
-991 QTVASMIQYSTSQQV
+991 QMVGQMMAYSANQQI

-1023 EASKAKLKK
+1023 EESKAKIKK
-1032 LEAEKL
+1032 LEAEKT
-1038 KIQQDAAKKQIIIQT
+1038 KMQQREAKKQIIIST
-1053 AVAVM
+1053 AVAM
-1058 QAATAVPYPFSIPL
+1058 MNAAATRPFLPL
-1072 MVAAGLAGALA
+1072 GLTMMATAAAAGALS
-1083 LAQASSASGM
+1083 LAAASSAS
-1093 SSIAD
+1093 SIPSVD
-1098 SGADTTQYLT
+1098 SGASTTSYLT

-1113 KNVDVSMQAS
+1113 KNIDVSMSANA
-1123 SGELSYLR
+1123 GELSYIR

-1142 VPRAE
+1142 IPRAE
-1147 GGMMYPGV
+1147 GGNMYPGV

-1177 NDQLSDGSKTTSGRP
+1177 NDELKTSSNSTSGRP
-1192 IILNISTM
+1192 IILNISAM
-1200 DAASFRDFASN
+1200 DAASFREFASS
-1211 NSTALRDA
+1211 NSGALRDA
-1219 VELALNENGSTL
+1219 VELALNENGASL
-1231 KSLGNM
+1231 KTLGNS

>member
-73 SRGMAGITKSIND
+73 SRGMTGITKSID
-86 IGDKLDYLAIQLI
+86 GIGDKLDYLAIQLI

-111 VSRSVKAMGN
+111 VSRSVKTMGN

-175 FAAMAKI
+175 FAAMAKV
-182 GGSLPIM
+182 GGSLPLL
-189 YAALASNIFVLQS
+189 YAAIASNIFVLQS

-426 IDPNNVGAVALSL
+426 IDPTNVGAVALSL

-459 RNKLKAEFDKR
+459 RNKLKSEFDKR
-470 MSQADASTAAAIRL
+470 MEQADFYTKLAIRQ
-484 VGEGMPVG
+484 VGEGIPVG
-492 LAAGGFEV
+492 LAAAGA
-500 GGVRIGSSEANK
+500 SEANK
-512 KFVEETAAMGLQIAR
+512 QFVAETAAMGLQVAR
-527 LGKEVD
+527 LGKEVE

-547 AAGAAAAKANPEF
+547 AAGAAAAKASPEF
-560 QKQINLQKDVYDPDA
+560 QKQINLQRDTTDPGA
-575 VYDFNSAALKS
+575 VYDFNSTVLKG

-607 FQNIASSTDTAAKT
+607 IQNVAQNTDTAAKT
-621 SATFEEVI
+621 SAALADAI
-629 RNVESLSAGTGKSA
+629 KNIESLSLGTGKSA
-643 DEYVKSLNLGFNTI
+643 DEYVKNLNLGYNTL

-711 QLEEQETALRRV
+711 QLEEQEAALRRV

-776 NRTMTDTQYRL
+776 DRTMTTTQYRL
-787 AQLNLELTIEKE
+787 AQLKLELTIERE
-799 KYEWYTKQA
+799 KYEWYLKQA

-819 SQAQIEREIWKF
+819 AQAQISRELWEAEKQATATHVSALMDALEVSQTQRNVTGQSQILTERLSIL
-831 RQDQQ
+831 QQ
-836 AEMTSKRQEAFE
+836 
-848 NTLTSMFPL
+848 
-857 AGEMQKMEMQ
+857 Q
-867 LDFYTQMKEL
+867 LEL
-877 TKGNANEQM
+877 SKGNTEEEIKYRNE
-886 RWNAEIA
+886 IY
-893 KTRAQMSALTAQRN
+893 KTSAALEQLRKQRDI
-907 AQMQQQVGSSVG
+907 QMQQQVGSSVG
-919 ATYTPTTGLS
+919 AVYTPTTGLS
-929 GADKDFADMQNRMS
+929 GEDKDFADMQNRMS

-1083 LAQASSASGM
+1083 LAQASSASSM

-1098 SGADTTQYLT
+1098 SGADTTSYLT

-1113 KNVDVSMQAS
+1113 KNIDVSMSANA
-1123 SGELSYLR
+1123 GELSYIR
-1131 GDKGIGNANSF
+1131 GDQGIGSANSF

-1147 GGMMYPGV
+1147 GGNMYPGV

-1177 NDQLSDGSKTTSGRP
+1177 NDELKTSSNSTSGRP
-1192 IILNISTM
+1192 IILNISAM
-1200 DAASFRDFASN
+1200 DAASFREFASS
-1211 NSTALRDA
+1211 NSSALRDA
-1219 VELALNENGSTL
+1219 VELALNENGASL
-1231 KSLGNM
+1231 KTLGNS

>member
-73 SRGMAGITKSIND
+73 SRGMAGITKSID
-86 IGDKLDYLAIQLI
+86 GIGDKLDYLAIQLI

-111 VSRSVKAMGN
+111 VSRSVKTMGN

-139 VLGGTARGFNDTAGA
+139 ALGGTAKGFNDTTGA

-384 TIQQAAAK
+384 KIQQAAAK

-406 TSQASVSA
+406 TSQASISA

-426 IDPNNVGAVALSL
+426 IDPTNVGAVALSL

-459 RNKLKAEFDKR
+459 RNKLKSEFDKR
-470 MSQADASTAAAIRL
+470 MEQADFYTKLAIRQ
-484 VGEGMPVG
+484 VGEGIPVG
-492 LAAGGFEV
+492 LAAAGA
-500 GGVRIGSSEANK
+500 SEANK
-512 KFVEETAAMGLQIAR
+512 QFVAETAAMGLQVTR
-527 LGKEVD
+527 LGKEVE

-547 AAGAAAAKANPEF
+547 AAGAAAAKASPEF
-560 QKQINLQKDVYDPDA
+560 QKQINLQKDTTDPDA
-575 VYDFNSAALKS
+575 VYDFNSTVLKG

-621 SATFEEVI
+621 SATFEAVI
-629 RNVESLSAGTGKSA
+629 NNISSLSAGTGKSA
-643 DEYVKSLNLGFNTI
+643 DEYVKSLNLGFNTL

-711 QLEEQETALRRV
+711 QLEEQEAALRRV

-776 NRTMTDTQYRL
+776 DRTMTTTQYRL
-787 AQLNLELTIEKE
+787 AQLKLELTIEKE

-819 SQAQIEREIWKF
+819 AQAQISREIWEAEKQATASHVSALMDALEVSQTQ
-831 RQDQQ
+831 RNVTGQSQILTERLSILQQ
-836 AEMTSKRQEAFE
+836 
-848 NTLTSMFPL
+848 
-857 AGEMQKMEMQ
+857 Q
-867 LDFYTQMKEL
+867 LEL
-877 TKGNANEQM
+877 SKGNTEEELKYRNE
-886 RWNAEIA
+886 IY
-893 KTRAQMSALTAQRN
+893 KTVAALEQLRKQRES
-907 AQMQQQVGSSVG
+907 QMQQQVGSSVG
-919 ATYTPTTGLS
+919 ATYTPTTGLI
-929 GADKDFADMQNRMS
+929 GEDKDFADMQNRMA

-968 LTNSMIQFSQG
+968 LTNAMIQFSQG

-1155 SYQMGEHGTEVVTPM
+1155 SYQMGEHGTEVITPM

-1211 NSTALRDA
+1211 NSTAFRDA
-1219 VELALNENGSTL
+1219 VELALNENGTTL
-1231 KSLGNM
+1231 KSLGNS

>member
-73 SRGMAGITKSIND
+73 SRGMAGITKSID
-86 IGDKLDYLAIQLI
+86 GIGDKLDYLAIQLI

-175 FAAMAKI
+175 FAAMAKV
-182 GGSLPIM
+182 GGGLPLL
-189 YAALASNIFVLQS
+189 YAAIASNIFVLQS

-426 IDPNNVGAVALSL
+426 IDPTNVGAVALSL

-459 RNKLKAEFDKR
+459 RNKLKSEFDKR
-470 MSQADASTAAAIRL
+470 MEQADFYTKLAIRQ
-484 VGEGMPVG
+484 VGEGIPVG
-492 LAAGGFEV
+492 LAAAGA
-500 GGVRIGSSEANK
+500 SEANK
-512 KFVEETAAMGLQIAR
+512 QFVAETAAMGLQVSR
-527 LGKEVD
+527 LDKEVE
-533 DSTENLNAWKSAYQ
+533 DSTENLTAWKSAFQ
-547 AAGAAAAKANPEF
+547 TAGAAAAKANPEF

-575 VYDFNSAALKS
+575 VYDFNSAALKG

-596 TKKTASDLAND
+596 TKKTSSDLAND

-643 DEYVKSLNLGFNTI
+643 DEYVKSLNLGFNTL

-753 AQKKVKDYTDKI
+753 AQKKVKNYTDKI

-819 SQAQIEREIWKF
+819 AQAQIEREIWKF
-831 RQDQQ
+831 RQDQIASMAAGREEEQQRQFTAKPLMGNAERLQEQLKLYEDLKQKTLGNAAAQ
-836 AEMTSKRQEAFE
+836 AEYNK
-848 NTLTSMFPL
+848 
-857 AGEMQKMEMQ
+857 KI
-867 LDFYTQMKEL
+867 
-877 TKGNANEQM
+877 
-886 RWNAEIA
+886 AE
-893 KTRAQMSALTAQRN
+893 TRAQLAGLRAQRN
-907 AQMQQQVGSSVG
+907 ADMQASVGSSLG
-919 ATYTPTTGLS
+919 AVYTPTTGLS
-929 GADKDFADMQNRMS
+929 GEDKDFADMGNRMA

-968 LTNSMIQFSQG
+968 LTNAMIQFSMG
-979 SLDTTSMIASGM
+979 SLDTTSTIAAGM

>member
-73 SRGMAGITKSIND
+73 SRGMMGITKSMD
-86 IGDKLDYLAIQLI
+86 SIGAKLDDLAIAMI
-99 EVTDKLEIGFDG
+99 EVSDKLESGFTHVG
-111 VSRSVKAMGN
+111 KSVKAMGN

-139 VLGGTARGFNDTAGA
+139 ALGNTARGFNDTTTA

-175 FAAMAKI
+175 FAAMAKV
-182 GGSLPIM
+182 GGGLPLM
-189 YAALASNIFVLQS
+189 YAAIASNVFVLQS
-202 AFEQLKLGDQL
+202 AFEQLKMGDQL
-213 NRLEKFGVIVGTQT
+213 NRLEKFGTIVGTQT
-227 GTPVQSL
+227 GTPVQTL

-321 VKQLNAANTGITYNI
+321 VKQLNAANTGITYNV
-336 NSLTTFQKQQAYA
+336 NSLSTFQKQQAYA

-362 LDEVLRATPW
+362 LDDVLRATPW

-384 TIQQAAAK
+384 KVQQAAAK
-392 YLGPVIDAINTVFY
+392 YLGPVIDSINAVFY
-406 TSQASVSA
+406 TSQASISA
-414 EAARAQEKTNRQ
+414 SAARAQEETNRQ
-426 IDPNNVGAVALSL
+426 IDPTNVGAVALSL
-439 AASEEGYN
+439 SASEEGYN
-447 KALDMYKESLDK
+447 KALDMYKESLEK
-459 RNKLKAEFDKR
+459 RNKLKADLDKR
-470 MSQADASTAAAIRL
+470 MEQADFFTAGAIRSVAQGVPVSAAAL
-484 VGEGMPVG
+484 G
-492 LAAGGFEV
+492 A
-500 GGVRIGSSEANK
+500 SEENK
-512 KFVEETAAMGLQIAR
+512 KFVAETAAMALQVER
-527 LGKEVD
+527 LDKEVT
-533 DSTENLNAWKSAYQ
+533 DSTDNLGAWKSAYQ

-560 QKQINLQKDVYDPDA
+560 QKQINLQKDMNDPDA
-575 VYDFNSAALKS
+575 VYDFNSATLKG
-586 LTEQQKAYNQ
+586 LTEQQKAYDQ
-596 TKKTASDLAND
+596 AKKTASDLAND
-607 FQNIASSTDTAAKT
+607 IQNIAQNTNTAAKT
-621 SATFEEVI
+621 SASLSDTI
-629 RNVESLSAGTGKSA
+629 KTIESLSAGTGKNA
-643 DEYVKSLNLGFNTI
+643 DEYVKSLNLGYNTL

-667 SEYVKLTGN
+667 AGYVKLTGN
-676 ETKNQLAVQQ
+676 ETKNQLEVQQ
-686 KIADVYNQTKDKEKA
+686 KIAEVYNQTKDKEKA
-701 QEAGRRLELQ
+701 QEAGRRLEIQ
-711 QLEEQETALRRV
+711 QLEEQEAALKRV
-723 LQTNQGNKA
+723 LETNKGNKA
-732 VEKEIEKIQLEKL
+732 IENEIAKIQLERIKV
-745 KLTNQGME
+745 TNQGME

-787 AQLNLELTIEKE
+787 AQLNLELTVEKE
-799 KYEWYTKQA
+799 KYTWYTKQA

-819 SQAQIEREIWKF
+819 AQAQIEREIWKF

-836 AEMTSKRQEAFE
+836 
-848 NTLTSMFPL
+848 
-857 AGEMQKMEMQ
+857 MEMASGRERALNISQ
-867 LDFYTQMKEL
+867 TSRNVTGESQRLTEQQALYQSLLEI
-877 TKGNANEQM
+877 TKGNAQ
-886 RWNAEIA
+886 
-893 KTRAQMSALTAQRN
+893 AQEEYKRKIQETSAALAQLKMQRD
-907 AQMQQQVGSSVG
+907 AQMQQQVTSSVG
-919 ATYTPTTGLS
+919 GVYTPTTGLE
-929 GADKDFADMQNRMS
+929 GDDKANMDMQNRMA

-968 LTNSMIQFSQG
+968 LTNAMIQFSQG
-979 SLDTTSMIASGM
+979 SLDTTSLVAAGM
-991 QTVASMIQYSTSQQV
+991 QTVSSMIQYSVGQQV
-1006 SAIDQAIAAEQK
+1006 SAIDAAIAAEQK

-1023 EASKAKLKK
+1023 EQSKAKIKK

-1072 MVAAGLAGALA
+1072 MVAAGLAGAMA

-1093 SSIAD
+1093 SSIGD
-1098 SGADTTQYLT
+1098 SGAETAGYLT

-1113 KNVDVSMQAS
+1113 KNVDVSMSANA
-1123 SGELSYLR
+1123 GELSYIR
-1131 GDKGIGNANSF
+1131 GDQGIGNANSF

-1147 GGMMYPGV
+1147 GGNMYPGV
-1155 SYQMGEHGTEVVTPM
+1155 SYQMGEHGTEVITPM

-1177 NDQLSDGSKTTSGRP
+1177 TDELKGSSKGTSGRP
-1192 IILNISTM
+1192 IVLNISTM
-1200 DAASFRDFASN
+1200 DAASFRDFASS
-1211 NSTALRDA
+1211 NSAAFRDA
-1219 VELALNENGSTL
+1219 VEQALNENGTTL
-1231 KSLGNM
+1231 KSLGNS

>member
-45 QLGKMPKT
+45 QLSKMPKT

-60 ADRAAKSLTKMQA
+60 ADRAAKSLTNMQA
-73 SRGMAGITKSIND
+73 SRGMLSITKSID
-86 IGDKLDYLAIQLI
+86 GIGDKLDYLAIQLI
-99 EVTDKLEIGFDG
+99 EVTDKLEAGFDG

-139 VLGGTARGFNDTAGA
+139 ALGGTTRGFNDTAGA

-175 FAAMAKI
+175 FAAMAKV
-182 GGSLPIM
+182 GGGLPLL
-189 YAALASNIFVLQS
+189 YAAFASNVYVLQT
-202 AFEQLKLGDQL
+202 AFESLKVGDQL
-213 NRLEKFGVIVGTQT
+213 NRLEQFGTIVGTIT

-234 ARSLQEAAG
+234 ARSLQEATG

-274 ARRAAAVLGVD
+274 ARRATAVLGVD

-384 TIQQAAAK
+384 TVQQAAAK

-414 EAARAQEKTNRQ
+414 EAARAQEQTNKQ
-426 IDPNNVGAVALSL
+426 IDPTNVGAVALSL

-447 KALDMYKESLDK
+447 KALDMYRESLDK
-459 RNKLKAEFDKR
+459 RNKLKSEFDKR

-500 GGVRIGSSEANK
+500 GGLRIGSSEANK

-527 LGKEVD
+527 LSKEVD

-560 QKQINLQKDVYDPDA
+560 QKQINLHRDTTDPDA
-575 VYDFNSAALKS
+575 VYDFNSTVLKG

-621 SATFEEVI
+621 SAAFEGVI
-629 RNVESLSAGTGKSA
+629 RNIESLSAGTGKSA
-643 DEYVKSLNLGFNTI
+643 DEYVKNLNLGFNTL

-686 KIADVYNQTKDKEKA
+686 KIADVYNKTKDKEKA

-711 QLEEQETALRRV
+711 QLEEQEAALRRV

-753 AQKKVKDYTDKI
+753 AKKKVKDYTDKI

-787 AQLNLELTIEKE
+787 AQLNLELTVEKE

-819 SQAQIEREIWKF
+819 AQAQIEREIWKF
-831 RQDQQ
+831 RQDQIASMAAGREEEQQRQFTAKPLMGNAERLQEQLKLYEDLKQKTLGNAVAQ
-836 AEMTSKRQEAFE
+836 AEYNK
-848 NTLTSMFPL
+848 
-857 AGEMQKMEMQ
+857 KI
-867 LDFYTQMKEL
+867 
-877 TKGNANEQM
+877 
-886 RWNAEIA
+886 AE
-893 KTRAQMSALTAQRN
+893 TRAQLAGLRAQRD
-907 AQMQQQVGSSVG
+907 AEMQRQVGSSVG
-919 ATYTPTTGLS
+919 AVYTPTTGLS
-929 GADKDFADMQNRMS
+929 GEDKDFADMQNRMA

-1098 SGADTTQYLT
+1098 SGADTTQYLA

-1155 SYQMGEHGTEVVTPM
+1155 SYQMGEHGTEVITPM

-1177 NDQLSDGSKTTSGRP
+1177 NDQLSEGSRSSSGRP

-1211 NSTALRDA
+1211 NSTAFRDA
-1219 VELALNENGSTL
+1219 VELALNENGTTL
-1231 KSLGNM
+1231 KSLGNS

>member
-73 SRGMAGITKSIND
+73 SRGMAGITKSID
-86 IGDKLDYLAIQLI
+86 GIGDKLDYLAIQLI

-139 VLGGTARGFNDTAGA
+139 VLGGTTRGFNDTAGA

-227 GTPVQSL
+227 GTPVQTL

-321 VKQLNAANTGITYNI
+321 VKQLNAANTGITYNV

-384 TIQQAAAK
+384 KIQQAAAK

-406 TSQASVSA
+406 TSQASISA

-426 IDPNNVGAVALSL
+426 IDPTNVGAVALSL

-459 RNKLKAEFDKR
+459 RNKLKSEFDKR
-470 MSQADASTAAAIRL
+470 MEQADFYTRLAIRQ
-484 VGEGMPVG
+484 VGEGIPVG
-492 LAAGGFEV
+492 LAAAGA
-500 GGVRIGSSEANK
+500 SEANK
-512 KFVEETAAMGLQIAR
+512 KFVEETAAMGLQVTR
-527 LGKEVD
+527 LGKEVE

-560 QKQINLQKDVYDPDA
+560 QKQINLQRDTTDPGA
-575 VYDFNSAALKS
+575 VYDFNSTVLKG

-607 FQNIASSTDTAAKT
+607 IQNVAHNTDTAAKT
-621 SATFEEVI
+621 SATLADAI
-629 RNVESLSAGTGKSA
+629 KNIESLSLGTGKSA
-643 DEYVKSLNLGFNTI
+643 DEYVKNLNLGYNTL

-711 QLEEQETALRRV
+711 QLEEQEAALRRV

-745 KLTNQGME
+745 RLTNQGME

-776 NRTMTDTQYRL
+776 DRTMTTTQYRL
-787 AQLNLELTIEKE
+787 AQLKLELTVEKE

-819 SQAQIEREIWKF
+819 AQAQISRELWEAEKQATASHVSALMDALEVSQTQRNVTGQAQILTERL
-831 RQDQQ
+831 
-836 AEMTSKRQEAFE
+836 SVLQE
-848 NTLTSMFPL
+848 
-857 AGEMQKMEMQ
+857 Q
-867 LDFYTQMKEL
+867 LEL
-877 TKGNANEQM
+877 SKGNTEEEIKYRNE
-886 RWNAEIA
+886 IY
-893 KTRAQMSALTAQRN
+893 KTAAALEQLRKQREG
-907 AQMQQQVGSSVG
+907 QMQQQVGSSVG
-919 ATYTPTTGLS
+919 AVYTPTTGLS
-929 GADKDFADMQNRMS
+929 GEDKDFADMQNRMA

-968 LTNSMIQFSQG
+968 LTNAMIQFSQG
-979 SLDTTSMIASGM
+979 SLDTTSLIASGM
-991 QTVASMIQYSTSQQV
+991 QTVSSMIQYSTSQQV
-1006 SAIDQAIAAEQK
+1006 SAIDAAIAAEQK

-1098 SGADTTQYLT
+1098 SGADTTSYLT

-1113 KNVDVSMQAS
+1113 KNIDVSMSANA
-1123 SGELSYLR
+1123 GELSYIR
-1131 GDKGIGNANSF
+1131 GDKGIGGANSF

-1147 GGMMYPGV
+1147 GGNMYPGV

-1177 NDQLSDGSKTTSGRP
+1177 NDELKTSSNSTSGRP
-1192 IILNISTM
+1192 IILNISAM
-1200 DAASFRDFASN
+1200 DAASFREFASS
-1211 NSTALRDA
+1211 NSSALRDA
-1219 VELALNENGSTL
+1219 VELALNENGASL
-1231 KSLGNM
+1231 KTLGNS

>member
-73 SRGMAGITKSIND
+73 SRGMLSVTKSIND
-86 IGDKLDYLAIQLI
+86 IGTKLDDLAITMI
-99 EVTDKLEIGFDG
+99 EVADKLEVGFDG
-111 VSRSVKAMGN
+111 VSRSVKTMGN

-139 VLGGTARGFNDTAGA
+139 ALGGTARGFNDTAGA

-227 GTPVQSL
+227 GTPVQTL

-321 VKQLNAANTGITYNI
+321 VKQLNAANTGITYNV

-384 TIQQAAAK
+384 KIQQAAAK

-406 TSQASVSA
+406 TSQASISA

-426 IDPNNVGAVALSL
+426 IDPTNVGAVALSL

-459 RNKLKAEFDKR
+459 RNKLKSEFDKR
-470 MSQADASTAAAIRL
+470 MEQADFYTKLAIRQ
-484 VGEGMPVG
+484 VGEGIPVG
-492 LAAGGFEV
+492 LAAAGA
-500 GGVRIGSSEANK
+500 SEANK
-512 KFVEETAAMGLQIAR
+512 KFVEETAAMGLQVTR
-527 LGKEVD
+527 LGKEVE

-560 QKQINLQKDVYDPDA
+560 QKQINLQRDTTDPDA
-575 VYDFNSAALKS
+575 VYDFNSTVLKG

-607 FQNIASSTDTAAKT
+607 IQNVAQNTDTAAKT
-621 SATFEEVI
+621 SATLADAI
-629 RNVESLSAGTGKSA
+629 KNIESLSLGTGKSA
-643 DEYVKSLNLGFNTI
+643 DEYVKNLNLGYNTL

-711 QLEEQETALRRV
+711 QLEEQEAALRRV

-753 AQKKVKDYTDKI
+753 GQKKVKDYTDKI

-776 NRTMTDTQYRL
+776 DRTMTDTQYRL

-831 RQDQQ
+831 RQNQQ

-1098 SGADTTQYLT
+1098 SGADTTSYLT

-1113 KNVDVSMQAS
+1113 KNIDVSMSANA
-1123 SGELSYLR
+1123 GELSYIR
-1131 GDKGIGNANSF
+1131 GDKGIGGANSF

-1147 GGMMYPGV
+1147 GGNMYPGV

-1177 NDQLSDGSKTTSGRP
+1177 NDELKTSSNSTSGRP
-1192 IILNISTM
+1192 IILNISAM
-1200 DAASFRDFASN
+1200 DAASFREFASS
-1211 NSTALRDA
+1211 NSSALRDA
-1219 VELALNENGSTL
+1219 VELALNENGASL
-1231 KSLGNM
+1231 KTLGNS

>member
-73 SRGMAGITKSIND
+73 SRGMLSITKSIND
-86 IGDKLDYLAIQLI
+86 IGTKLDDLAITMI
-99 EVTDKLEIGFDG
+99 EVADKLEVGFDG
-111 VSRSVKAMGN
+111 VSRSVKTMGN

-139 VLGGTARGFNDTAGA
+139 ALGGTAKGFNDTTGA

-384 TIQQAAAK
+384 KIQQAAAK

-426 IDPNNVGAVALSL
+426 IDPTNVGAVALSL

-459 RNKLKAEFDKR
+459 RNKLKSEFDKR
-470 MSQADASTAAAIRL
+470 MEQADFYTKLAIRQ
-484 VGEGMPVG
+484 VGEGIPVG
-492 LAAGGFEV
+492 LAAAGA
-500 GGVRIGSSEANK
+500 SEANK
-512 KFVEETAAMGLQIAR
+512 QFVAETAAMGLQVTR
-527 LGKEVD
+527 LGKEVE

-547 AAGAAAAKANPEF
+547 AAGAAAAKASPEF
-560 QKQINLQKDVYDPDA
+560 QKQINLQRDTTDPDA
-575 VYDFNSAALKS
+575 VYDFNSTVLKG

-607 FQNIASSTDTAAKT
+607 IQNVAQNTDTAAKT
-621 SATFEEVI
+621 SATLADAI
-629 RNVESLSAGTGKSA
+629 KNIESLSLGTGKSA
-643 DEYVKSLNLGFNTI
+643 DEYVKNLNLGYNTL

-711 QLEEQETALRRV
+711 QLEEQEAALRRV

-776 NRTMTDTQYRL
+776 DRTMTTTQYRL
-787 AQLNLELTIEKE
+787 AQLKLELTVEKE

-819 SQAQIEREIWKF
+819 AQAQISRELWETEKQATASHVSALMDALEVSQTQRNVTGQAQILTERL
-831 RQDQQ
+831 
-836 AEMTSKRQEAFE
+836 SVLQE
-848 NTLTSMFPL
+848 
-857 AGEMQKMEMQ
+857 Q
-867 LDFYTQMKEL
+867 LEL
-877 TKGNANEQM
+877 SKGNTEEEIKYRNE
-886 RWNAEIA
+886 IY
-893 KTRAQMSALTAQRN
+893 KTAAALEQLRKQREG
-907 AQMQQQVGSSVG
+907 QMQQQVGSSVG
-919 ATYTPTTGLS
+919 AVYTPTTGLS
-929 GADKDFADMQNRMS
+929 GEDKDFADMQNRMA

-968 LTNSMIQFSQG
+968 LTNAMIQFSQG
-979 SLDTTSMIASGM
+979 SLDTTSLIASGM
-991 QTVASMIQYSTSQQV
+991 QTVSSMIQYSTSQQV
-1006 SAIDQAIAAEQK
+1006 SAIDAAIAAEQK

-1083 LAQASSASGM
+1083 LAQASSASSM

-1098 SGADTTQYLT
+1098 SGADTTSYLT

-1113 KNVDVSMQAS
+1113 KNIDVSMSANA
-1123 SGELSYLR
+1123 GELSYIR
-1131 GDKGIGNANSF
+1131 GDQGIGNANSF

-1147 GGMMYPGV
+1147 GGNMYPGV
-1155 SYQMGEHGTEVVTPM
+1155 SYQMGEHGTEVITPM
-1170 VPMKATP
+1170 IPMKATP
-1177 NDQLSDGSKTTSGRP
+1177 NDELKTSSNSTSGRP
-1192 IILNISTM
+1192 IILNISAM
-1200 DAASFRDFASN
+1200 DAASFREFASS
-1211 NSTALRDA
+1211 NSSALRDA
-1219 VELALNENGSTL
+1219 VELALNENGASL
-1231 KSLGNM
+1231 KTLGNS

>member
-73 SRGMAGITKSIND
+73 SRGMLSVTKSIND
-86 IGDKLDYLAIQLI
+86 IGAKLDDLAITMI
-99 EVTDKLEIGFDG
+99 EVADKLEVGFDG
-111 VSRSVKAMGN
+111 VSRSVKTMGN

-139 VLGGTARGFNDTAGA
+139 ALGGTARGFNDTAGA

-227 GTPVQSL
+227 GTPVQTL

-321 VKQLNAANTGITYNI
+321 VKQLNAANTGITYNV

-384 TIQQAAAK
+384 KIQQAAAK

-406 TSQASVSA
+406 TSQASISA

-426 IDPNNVGAVALSL
+426 IDPTNVGAVALSL

-459 RNKLKAEFDKR
+459 RNKLKSEFDKR
-470 MSQADASTAAAIRL
+470 MEQADFYTKLAIRQ
-484 VGEGMPVG
+484 VGEGIPVG
-492 LAAGGFEV
+492 LAAAGA
-500 GGVRIGSSEANK
+500 SEANK
-512 KFVEETAAMGLQIAR
+512 QFVAETAAMGLQVTR
-527 LGKEVD
+527 LGKEVE

-547 AAGAAAAKANPEF
+547 AAGAAAAKASPEF
-560 QKQINLQKDVYDPDA
+560 QKQINLQRDTTDPGA
-575 VYDFNSAALKS
+575 VYDFNSTVLKG

-607 FQNIASSTDTAAKT
+607 IQNVAQNTDTAAKT
-621 SATFEEVI
+621 SATLADAI
-629 RNVESLSAGTGKSA
+629 KNIESLSLGTGKSA
-643 DEYVKSLNLGFNTI
+643 DEYVKNLNLGYNTL

-711 QLEEQETALRRV
+711 QLEEQEAALRRV

-776 NRTMTDTQYRL
+776 DRTMTSTQYRL
-787 AQLNLELTIEKE
+787 AQLKLELTIEEE
-799 KYEWYTKQA
+799 KYEWYLKQA

-819 SQAQIEREIWKF
+819 AQAQISRELWEAEKQATATHVSALMDALEVSQTQRNVTGQSQILTERLSIL
-831 RQDQQ
+831 QQ
-836 AEMTSKRQEAFE
+836 
-848 NTLTSMFPL
+848 
-857 AGEMQKMEMQ
+857 Q
-867 LDFYTQMKEL
+867 LEL
-877 TKGNANEQM
+877 SKGNTEEEIKYRNE
-886 RWNAEIA
+886 IY
-893 KTRAQMSALTAQRN
+893 KTSAALEQLRKQRDS
-907 AQMQQQVGSSVG
+907 QMQQQVGSSVG
-919 ATYTPTTGLS
+919 AVYTPTTGLS
-929 GADKDFADMQNRMS
+929 GEDKDFADMQNRMA

-956 SEATAVAQSMGN
+956 SEATAVAQSMSN
-968 LTNSMIQFSQG
+968 LTNAMIQFSQG

-1083 LAQASSASGM
+1083 LAQASSASSM

-1098 SGADTTQYLT
+1098 SGADTTSYLT

-1113 KNVDVSMQAS
+1113 KNIDVSMSANA
-1123 SGELSYLR
+1123 GELSYIR
-1131 GDKGIGNANSF
+1131 GDKGIGGANSF

-1147 GGMMYPGV
+1147 GGNMYPGV
-1155 SYQMGEHGTEVVTPM
+1155 SYQMGEHGTEIVTPM

-1177 NDQLSDGSKTTSGRP
+1177 NDELKTSSNSTSGRP
-1192 IILNISTM
+1192 IILNISAM
-1200 DAASFRDFASN
+1200 DAASFREFASS
-1211 NSTALRDA
+1211 NSSALRDA
-1219 VELALNENGSTL
+1219 VELALNENGASL
-1231 KSLGNM
+1231 KTLGNS

>member
-73 SRGMAGITKSIND
+73 SRGMLSVTKSIND
-86 IGDKLDYLAIQLI
+86 IGAKLDDLAIQLI

-182 GGSLPIM
+182 GGSLPIL

-459 RNKLKAEFDKR
+459 RNKLKSEFDKR
-470 MSQADASTAAAIRL
+470 MEQADASTAAAIRL

-500 GGVRIGSSEANK
+500 GGMRIGSSEANK
-512 KFVEETAAMGLQIAR
+512 KFVEETAAMGLQVAR
-527 LGKEVD
+527 LDKEVA
-533 DSTENLNAWKSAYQ
+533 DSTENLTAWKSAFQ
-547 AAGAAAAKANPEF
+547 TAGAAVAKANPEF
-560 QKQINLQKDVYDPDA
+560 QKQINLQKDTTDPDA

-586 LTEQQKAYNQ
+586 LVEQQKAYNQ
-596 TKKTASDLAND
+596 TKKTSSDLAND

-643 DEYVKSLNLGFNTI
+643 DEYVKSLNLGFNTL

-686 KIADVYNQTKDKEKA
+686 KIADVYSQTKDKEKA

-776 NRTMTDTQYRL
+776 DRTMTSTQYRL
-787 AQLNLELTIEKE
+787 AQLRLELQLEQEKTE
-799 KYEWYTKQA
+799 LYSKQA
-808 DKQKEAEQSRR
+808 DGQAKVEQSRR
-819 SQAQIEREIWKF
+819 AQAQISRELWEAEKQATASHVSALMDALEVSQTQRNVTGQSQILTERLAVL
-831 RQDQQ
+831 QQ
-836 AEMTSKRQEAFE
+836 
-848 NTLTSMFPL
+848 
-857 AGEMQKMEMQ
+857 Q
-867 LDFYTQMKEL
+867 LEL
-877 TKGNANEQM
+877 SKGNTEEELKYRNE
-886 RWNAEIA
+886 IY
-893 KTRAQMSALTAQRN
+893 KTAAALEQLRKQRES
-907 AQMQQQVGSSVG
+907 QMQQQVGSSVG
-919 ATYTPTTGLS
+919 AVYTPTTGLI
-929 GADKDFADMQNRMS
+929 GEDKDFADMQNRMA

-968 LTNSMIQFSQG
+968 LTNAMIQFSQG

>member
-73 SRGMAGITKSIND
+73 SRGMLSVTKSIND
-86 IGDKLDYLAIQLI
+86 IGAKLDDLAITMI
-99 EVTDKLEIGFDG
+99 EVADKLEVGFDG
-111 VSRSVKAMGN
+111 VSRSVKTMGN

-175 FAAMAKI
+175 FAAMAKV
-182 GGSLPIM
+182 GGSLPLL
-189 YAALASNIFVLQS
+189 YAAIASNIFVLQS

-426 IDPNNVGAVALSL
+426 IDPTNVGAVALSL

-459 RNKLKAEFDKR
+459 RNKLKSEFDKR
-470 MSQADASTAAAIRL
+470 MEQADFYTKLAIRQ
-484 VGEGMPVG
+484 VGEGIPVG
-492 LAAGGFEV
+492 LAAAGA
-500 GGVRIGSSEANK
+500 SEANK
-512 KFVEETAAMGLQIAR
+512 QFVAETAAMGLQVAR
-527 LGKEVD
+527 LDKEVT
-533 DSTENLNAWKSAYQ
+533 DSTENLTAWKSAYQ

-560 QKQINLQKDVYDPDA
+560 QKQINLQRDTTDPDA
-575 VYDFNSAALKS
+575 VYDFNSTVLKG

-607 FQNIASSTDTAAKT
+607 IQNVAQNTDTAAKT
-621 SATFEEVI
+621 SATLADAI
-629 RNVESLSAGTGKSA
+629 KNIESLSQGTGKSA
-643 DEYVKSLNLGFNTI
+643 DEYVKNLNLGYNTL

-711 QLEEQETALRRV
+711 QLEEQEAALRRV

-776 NRTMTDTQYRL
+776 DRTMTATQYRL
-787 AQLNLELTIEKE
+787 AQLKLELTIEKE
-799 KYEWYTKQA
+799 KYEWYSRQT

-819 SQAQIEREIWKF
+819 AQAQISRELWEAEKQATASHVSALMDALEVSQTQRNVTGQSQILTERLSIL
-831 RQDQQ
+831 QQ
-836 AEMTSKRQEAFE
+836 
-848 NTLTSMFPL
+848 
-857 AGEMQKMEMQ
+857 Q
-867 LDFYTQMKEL
+867 LEL
-877 TKGNANEQM
+877 SKGNTEEEIKYRNE
-886 RWNAEIA
+886 IY
-893 KTRAQMSALTAQRN
+893 KTSAALEQLRKQRDS
-907 AQMQQQVGSSVG
+907 QMQQQVGSSVG
-919 ATYTPTTGLS
+919 AVYTPTTGLS
-929 GADKDFADMQNRMS
+929 GEDKDFADMQNRMA

-968 LTNSMIQFSQG
+968 LTNAMIQFSQG

-1083 LAQASSASGM
+1083 LAQASSASSM

-1098 SGADTTQYLT
+1098 SGADTTSYLT

-1113 KNVDVSMQAS
+1113 KNIDVSMSANA
-1123 SGELSYLR
+1123 GELSYIR
-1131 GDKGIGNANSF
+1131 GDQGIGSANSF

-1147 GGMMYPGV
+1147 GGNMYPGV

-1177 NDQLSDGSKTTSGRP
+1177 NDELKTSSNSTSGRP
-1192 IILNISTM
+1192 IILNISAM
-1200 DAASFRDFASN
+1200 DAASFREFASS
-1211 NSTALRDA
+1211 NSGALRDA
-1219 VELALNENGSTL
+1219 VELALNENGASL
-1231 KSLGNM
+1231 KTLGNS

>member
-73 SRGMAGITKSIND
+73 SRGMAGITKSID
-86 IGDKLDYLAIQLI
+86 GIGDKLDYLAIQLI

-459 RNKLKAEFDKR
+459 RNKLKSEFDKR
-470 MSQADASTAAAIRL
+470 MEQADFYTKLAIRQ
-484 VGEGMPVG
+484 VGEGIPVG
-492 LAAGGFEV
+492 LAAAGA
-500 GGVRIGSSEANK
+500 SEANK
-512 KFVEETAAMGLQIAR
+512 QFVSETAAMGLQVAR
-527 LGKEVD
+527 LDKEVS
-533 DSTENLNAWKSAYQ
+533 DSTENLTAWKSAYQ

-560 QKQINLQKDVYDPDA
+560 QKQINLQRDTTDPDA
-575 VYDFNSAALKS
+575 VYDFNSTVLKG

-607 FQNIASSTDTAAKT
+607 IQNVAQNTDTAAKT
-621 SATFEEVI
+621 SATLADAI
-629 RNVESLSAGTGKSA
+629 KNIESLSLGTGKSA
-643 DEYVKSLNLGFNTI
+643 DEYVKNLNLGYNTL

-711 QLEEQETALRRV
+711 QLEEQEAALRRV

-776 NRTMTDTQYRL
+776 DRTMTTTQYRL
-787 AQLNLELTIEKE
+787 AQLKLELTIERE

-819 SQAQIEREIWKF
+819 AQAQISRELWEAEKQATATHVSALMDALEVSQTQRNVTGQSQILTERLSIL
-831 RQDQQ
+831 QQ
-836 AEMTSKRQEAFE
+836 
-848 NTLTSMFPL
+848 
-857 AGEMQKMEMQ
+857 Q
-867 LDFYTQMKEL
+867 LEL
-877 TKGNANEQM
+877 SKGNTEEELKYRNE
-886 RWNAEIA
+886 IY
-893 KTRAQMSALTAQRN
+893 KTAAALEQLRKQRES
-907 AQMQQQVGSSVG
+907 QMQQQVGSSVG

-929 GADKDFADMQNRMS
+929 GEDKDFADMQNRMS

-968 LTNSMIQFSQG
+968 LTNAMIQFSQG

-1098 SGADTTQYLT
+1098 SGANTTSYLT

-1177 NDQLSDGSKTTSGRP
+1177 NDQLSEGSRSSSGRP

-1211 NSTALRDA
+1211 NSTAFRDA
-1219 VELALNENGSTL
+1219 VELALNENGTTL
-1231 KSLGNM
+1231 KSLGNS

>member
-73 SRGMAGITKSIND
+73 SRGMLSVTKSIND
-86 IGDKLDYLAIQLI
+86 IGAKLDDLAIQLI

-175 FAAMAKI
+175 FAAMAKV
-182 GGSLPIM
+182 GGGLPLL
-189 YAALASNIFVLQS
+189 YAAIASNVFVLQS

-459 RNKLKAEFDKR
+459 RNKLKSEFDKR
-470 MSQADASTAAAIRL
+470 MEQADFYTKLAIRQ
-484 VGEGMPVG
+484 VGEGIPVG
-492 LAAGGFEV
+492 LAAAGA
-500 GGVRIGSSEANK
+500 SEANK
-512 KFVEETAAMGLQIAR
+512 QFVAETAAMGLQVAR
-527 LGKEVD
+527 LGKEVE

-547 AAGAAAAKANPEF
+547 AAGAAAAKASPEF
-560 QKQINLQKDVYDPDA
+560 QKQINLQRDTTDPDA
-575 VYDFNSAALKS
+575 VYDFNSTVLKG

-643 DEYVKSLNLGFNTI
+643 DEYVKSLNLGFNTL

-753 AQKKVKDYTDKI
+753 AQKKVKDQTDKI

-776 NRTMTDTQYRL
+776 DRTMTTTQYRL
-787 AQLNLELTIEKE
+787 AQLRLELQLEQEKTE
-799 KYEWYTKQA
+799 LYSKQA
-808 DKQKEAEQSRR
+808 DGQAKAEQSRR
-819 SQAQIEREIWKF
+819 AQAQISRELWEAEKQATASHVSALMDALEVSQTQRNVTGQSQILTERLSIL
-831 RQDQQ
+831 QQ
-836 AEMTSKRQEAFE
+836 
-848 NTLTSMFPL
+848 
-857 AGEMQKMEMQ
+857 Q
-867 LDFYTQMKEL
+867 LEL
-877 TKGNANEQM
+877 SKGNTEEEIKYRNE
-886 RWNAEIA
+886 IY
-893 KTRAQMSALTAQRN
+893 KTSAALEQLRKQRDS
-907 AQMQQQVGSSVG
+907 QMQQQVGSSVG

-929 GADKDFADMQNRMS
+929 GEDKDFADMQNRMS

-968 LTNSMIQFSQG
+968 LTNAMIQFSQG

-1192 IILNISTM
+1192 IILNINTM

>member
-73 SRGMAGITKSIND
+73 SRGMLSVTKSIND
-86 IGDKLDYLAIQLI
+86 IGAKLDDLAIQLI

-139 VLGGTARGFNDTAGA
+139 ALGGTAKGFNDTAGA

-426 IDPNNVGAVALSL
+426 IDPTNVGAVALSL

-459 RNKLKAEFDKR
+459 RNKLKSEFDKR
-470 MSQADASTAAAIRL
+470 MEQADFYTKLAIRQ
-484 VGEGMPVG
+484 VGEGIPVG
-492 LAAGGFEV
+492 LAAAGA
-500 GGVRIGSSEANK
+500 SEANK
-512 KFVEETAAMGLQIAR
+512 QFVAETAAMGLQVAR
-527 LGKEVD
+527 LDKEVT
-533 DSTENLNAWKSAYQ
+533 DSTENLTAWKSAYQ

-560 QKQINLQKDVYDPDA
+560 QKQINLQKDTTDPGA
-575 VYDFNSAALKS
+575 VYDFNSTVLKG

-607 FQNIASSTDTAAKT
+607 IQNVAQNTDTAAKT
-621 SATFEEVI
+621 SATLADAI
-629 RNVESLSAGTGKSA
+629 KNIESLSQGTGKSA
-643 DEYVKSLNLGFNTI
+643 DEYVKNLNLGYNTL

-711 QLEEQETALRRV
+711 QLEEQEAALRRV

-776 NRTMTDTQYRL
+776 DRTMTSTQYRL
-787 AQLNLELTIEKE
+787 AQLKLELTIEEE
-799 KYEWYTKQA
+799 KYEWYLKQA

-819 SQAQIEREIWKF
+819 AQAQISRELWEAEKQATATHVSALMDALEVSQTQRNVTGQSQILTERLSIL
-831 RQDQQ
+831 QQ
-836 AEMTSKRQEAFE
+836 
-848 NTLTSMFPL
+848 
-857 AGEMQKMEMQ
+857 Q
-867 LDFYTQMKEL
+867 LEL
-877 TKGNANEQM
+877 SKGNTEEEIKYRNE
-886 RWNAEIA
+886 IY
-893 KTRAQMSALTAQRN
+893 KTSAALEQLRKQRDS
-907 AQMQQQVGSSVG
+907 QMQQQVGSSVG
-919 ATYTPTTGLS
+919 AVYTPTTGLS
-929 GADKDFADMQNRMS
+929 GEDKDFADMQNRMA

>member
-73 SRGMAGITKSIND
+73 SRGMAGITKSID
-86 IGDKLDYLAIQLI
+86 GIGDKLDYLAIQLI

-111 VSRSVKAMGN
+111 VSKSVKAMGN

-321 VKQLNAANTGITYNI
+321 VKQLNAANTGITYNV

-384 TIQQAAAK
+384 KIQQAAAK

-406 TSQASVSA
+406 TSQASISA

-459 RNKLKAEFDKR
+459 RNKLKSEFDKR
-470 MSQADASTAAAIRL
+470 MEQADFYTKLAIRQ
-484 VGEGMPVG
+484 VGEGIPVG
-492 LAAGGFEV
+492 LAAAGA
-500 GGVRIGSSEANK
+500 SEANK
-512 KFVEETAAMGLQIAR
+512 QFVSETAAMGLQVTR
-527 LGKEVD
+527 LGKEVE

-547 AAGAAAAKANPEF
+547 AAGAAAAKASPEF
-560 QKQINLQKDVYDPDA
+560 QKQINLQRDTTDPDA
-575 VYDFNSAALKS
+575 VYDFNSTVLKG

-607 FQNIASSTDTAAKT
+607 IQNVAQNTDTAAKT
-621 SATFEEVI
+621 SATLADAI
-629 RNVESLSAGTGKSA
+629 KNIESLSLGTGKSA
-643 DEYVKSLNLGFNTI
+643 DEYVKNLNLGYNTL

-711 QLEEQETALRRV
+711 QLEEQEAALRRV

-787 AQLNLELTIEKE
+787 AQLNLELTVEKE

-819 SQAQIEREIWKF
+819 AQAQIEREIWKF
-831 RQDQQ
+831 RQDQIASMAAGREEEQQRQFTTKPLMGNAERLQEQLKLYEDLKQKTLGNAAAQ
-836 AEMTSKRQEAFE
+836 AEYNK
-848 NTLTSMFPL
+848 
-857 AGEMQKMEMQ
+857 KI
-867 LDFYTQMKEL
+867 
-877 TKGNANEQM
+877 
-886 RWNAEIA
+886 AE
-893 KTRAQMSALTAQRN
+893 TRAQLAGLRAQRN
-907 AQMQQQVGSSVG
+907 AEMQASVGSSLG
-919 ATYTPTTGLS
+919 AVYTPTTGLS
-929 GADKDFADMQNRMS
+929 GEDKDFADMGNRMA

-968 LTNSMIQFSQG
+968 LTNALIQFSMK
-979 SLDTTSMIASGM
+979 SLDTTSTIAAGM
-991 QTVASMIQYSTSQQV
+991 QAVSSVIQYSASQQV

-1131 GDKGIGNANSF
+1131 GDKGIGNASSF

-1211 NSTALRDA
+1211 NSTAFRDA
-1219 VELALNENGSTL
+1219 VELALNENGTTL
-1231 KSLGNM
+1231 KSLGNS

>member
-73 SRGMAGITKSIND
+73 SRGMAGITKSID
-86 IGDKLDYLAIQLI
+86 GIGDKLDYLAIQLI

-111 VSRSVKAMGN
+111 VSRSVKTMGN

-139 VLGGTARGFNDTAGA
+139 VLGGTTRGFNDTAGA

-384 TIQQAAAK
+384 KIQQAAAK

-406 TSQASVSA
+406 TSQASISA

-426 IDPNNVGAVALSL
+426 IDPTNVGAVALSL

-459 RNKLKAEFDKR
+459 RNKLKSEFDKR
-470 MSQADASTAAAIRL
+470 MEQADFYTRLAIRQ
-484 VGEGMPVG
+484 VGEGIPVG
-492 LAAGGFEV
+492 LAAAGA
-500 GGVRIGSSEANK
+500 SEANK
-512 KFVEETAAMGLQIAR
+512 KFVEETAAMGLQVTR
-527 LGKEVD
+527 LGKEVE

-560 QKQINLQKDVYDPDA
+560 QKQINLQRDTTDPGA
-575 VYDFNSAALKS
+575 VYDFNSTVLKG

-607 FQNIASSTDTAAKT
+607 IQNVAQNTDTAAKT
-621 SATFEEVI
+621 SATLADAI
-629 RNVESLSAGTGKSA
+629 KNIESLSLGTGKSA
-643 DEYVKSLNLGFNTI
+643 DEYVKNLNLGYNTL

-711 QLEEQETALRRV
+711 QLEEQEAALRRV

-745 KLTNQGME
+745 RLTNQGME

-776 NRTMTDTQYRL
+776 DRTMTTTQYRL
-787 AQLNLELTIEKE
+787 AQLKLELTVEKE

-819 SQAQIEREIWKF
+819 AQAQISRELWEAEKQATASHVSALMDALEVSQTQRNVTGQAQILTERL
-831 RQDQQ
+831 
-836 AEMTSKRQEAFE
+836 SVLQE
-848 NTLTSMFPL
+848 
-857 AGEMQKMEMQ
+857 Q
-867 LDFYTQMKEL
+867 LEL
-877 TKGNANEQM
+877 SKGNTEEEIKYRNE
-886 RWNAEIA
+886 IY
-893 KTRAQMSALTAQRN
+893 KTAAALEQLRKQREG
-907 AQMQQQVGSSVG
+907 QMQQQVGSSVG
-919 ATYTPTTGLS
+919 AVYTPTTGLS
-929 GADKDFADMQNRMS
+929 GEDKDFADMQNRMA

-968 LTNSMIQFSQG
+968 LTNAMIQFSQG
-979 SLDTTSMIASGM
+979 SLDTTSLIASGM
-991 QTVASMIQYSTSQQV
+991 QTVSSMIQYSTSQQV
-1006 SAIDQAIAAEQK
+1006 SAIDAAIAAEQK

-1098 SGADTTQYLT
+1098 SGADTTSYLT

-1113 KNVDVSMQAS
+1113 KNIDVSMSANA
-1123 SGELSYLR
+1123 GELSYIR
-1131 GDKGIGNANSF
+1131 GDKGIGGANSF

-1147 GGMMYPGV
+1147 GGNMYPGV

-1177 NDQLSDGSKTTSGRP
+1177 NDELKTSSNSTSGRP
-1192 IILNISTM
+1192 IILNISAM
-1200 DAASFRDFASN
+1200 DAASFREFASS
-1211 NSTALRDA
+1211 NSSALRDA
-1219 VELALNENGSTL
+1219 VELALNENGASL
-1231 KSLGNM
+1231 KTLGNS

>member
-73 SRGMAGITKSIND
+73 SRGMAGITKSID
-86 IGDKLDYLAIQLI
+86 GIGDKLDYLAIQLI
-99 EVTDKLEIGFDG
+99 EVTDKLEVGFDG
-111 VSRSVKAMGN
+111 VSKSVKAMGN

-139 VLGGTARGFNDTAGA
+139 ALGGTARGFNDTAGA

-426 IDPNNVGAVALSL
+426 IDPTNVGAVALSL

-459 RNKLKAEFDKR
+459 RNKLKSEFDKR
-470 MSQADASTAAAIRL
+470 MEQADFYTKLAIRQ
-484 VGEGMPVG
+484 VGEGIPVG
-492 LAAGGFEV
+492 LAAAGA
-500 GGVRIGSSEANK
+500 SEANK
-512 KFVEETAAMGLQIAR
+512 QFVAETAAMGLQVAR
-527 LGKEVD
+527 LDKEVT

-547 AAGAAAAKANPEF
+547 AAGAAAAKASPEF
-560 QKQINLQKDVYDPDA
+560 QKQINLQRDTTDPGA
-575 VYDFNSAALKS
+575 VYDFNSTVLKG

-607 FQNIASSTDTAAKT
+607 IQNVAQSTDTAAKT
-621 SATFEEVI
+621 SATLADAI
-629 RNVESLSAGTGKSA
+629 KNIESLSLGTGKSA
-643 DEYVKSLNLGFNTI
+643 DEYVKNLNLGYNTL

-667 SEYVKLTGN
+667 SEYVRLTGN

-711 QLEEQETALRRV
+711 QLEEQEAALRRV

-776 NRTMTDTQYRL
+776 DRTMTSTQYRL
-787 AQLNLELTIEKE
+787 AQLKLELTIEEE
-799 KYEWYTKQA
+799 KYEWYLKQA

-819 SQAQIEREIWKF
+819 AQAQISRELWEAEKQATATHVSALMDALEVSQTQRNVTGQSQILTERLSIL
-831 RQDQQ
+831 QQ
-836 AEMTSKRQEAFE
+836 
-848 NTLTSMFPL
+848 
-857 AGEMQKMEMQ
+857 Q
-867 LDFYTQMKEL
+867 LEL
-877 TKGNANEQM
+877 SKGNTEEEIKYRNE
-886 RWNAEIA
+886 IY
-893 KTRAQMSALTAQRN
+893 KTSAALEQLKKQRED
-907 AQMQQQVGSSVG
+907 QTYKSVISSLG
-919 ATYTPTTGLS
+919 GTFTPTNGLS
-929 GADKDFADMQNRMS
+929 GDDKEFADFENRMS
-943 SYDQAISKLSELN
+943 MYDQAIAKMSEVDSASTALAN
-956 SEATAVAQSMGN
+956 SIGNFSLAVVANAQD
-968 LTNSMIQFSQG
+968 
-979 SLDTTSMIASGM
+979 SLDSITTISAGM
-991 QTVASMIQYSTSQQV
+991 QMVGQMMAYSANQQI

-1023 EASKAKLKK
+1023 EESKAKIKK
-1032 LEAEKL
+1032 LEAEKT
-1038 KIQQDAAKKQIIIQT
+1038 KIQQREAKKQIIIST
-1053 AVAVM
+1053 AVAM
-1058 QAATAVPYPFSIPL
+1058 MNAAATRPFLPL
-1072 MVAAGLAGALA
+1072 GLTMMATAAAAGALS
-1083 LAQASSASGM
+1083 LASASSAS
-1093 SSIAD
+1093 SIPSVD
-1098 SGADTTQYLT
+1098 SGANTTSYLT

-1113 KNVDVSMQAS
+1113 KNIDVSMSANA
-1123 SGELSYLR
+1123 GELSYIR
-1131 GDKGIGNANSF
+1131 GDKGIGSANSF

-1147 GGMMYPGV
+1147 GGNMYPGV

-1177 NDQLSDGSKTTSGRP
+1177 NDELKASSNSTSGRP
-1192 IILNISTM
+1192 IILNISAM
-1200 DAASFRDFASN
+1200 DAASFREFASS
-1211 NSTALRDA
+1211 NSSALRDA
-1219 VELALNENGSTL
+1219 VELALNENGASL
-1231 KSLGNM
+1231 KTLGNS

>member
-73 SRGMAGITKSIND
+73 SRGMAGITKSID
-86 IGDKLDYLAIQLI
+86 GIGDKLDYLAIQLI

-111 VSRSVKAMGN
+111 VSKSVKAMGN

-175 FAAMAKI
+175 FAAMAKV
-182 GGSLPIM
+182 GGGLPLL
-189 YAALASNIFVLQS
+189 YAAIASNIFVLQS

-426 IDPNNVGAVALSL
+426 IDPTNVGAVALSL

-459 RNKLKAEFDKR
+459 RNKLKSEFDKR
-470 MSQADASTAAAIRL
+470 MEQADFYTKLAIRQ
-484 VGEGMPVG
+484 VGEGIPVG
-492 LAAGGFEV
+492 LAAAGA
-500 GGVRIGSSEANK
+500 SEANK
-512 KFVEETAAMGLQIAR
+512 KFVEETAAMGLQVTR
-527 LGKEVD
+527 LGKEVE

-629 RNVESLSAGTGKSA
+629 RNVESLSVGTGKSA
-643 DEYVKSLNLGFNTI
+643 DEYVKSLNLGFNTL

-907 AQMQQQVGSSVG
+907 AQMQQQVGASLG
-919 ATYTPTTGLS
+919 AVYTPTTGLS
-929 GADKDFADMQNRMS
+929 GKDKDFADMGNRMA

-968 LTNSMIQFSQG
+968 LTNAMIQFSMG
-979 SLDTTSMIASGM
+979 SLDTTSTIAAGM
-991 QTVASMIQYSTSQQV
+991 QAVSSVIQYSTSQQV

>member
-73 SRGMAGITKSIND
+73 SRGMLSVTKSIND
-86 IGDKLDYLAIQLI
+86 IGAKLDDLAITMI
-99 EVTDKLEIGFDG
+99 EVADKLEVGFDG
-111 VSRSVKAMGN
+111 VSRSVKTMGN

-139 VLGGTARGFNDTAGA
+139 ALGGTARGFNDTAGA

-227 GTPVQSL
+227 GTPVQTL

-321 VKQLNAANTGITYNI
+321 VKQLNAANTGITYNV

-384 TIQQAAAK
+384 KIQQAAAK

-406 TSQASVSA
+406 TSQASISA

-426 IDPNNVGAVALSL
+426 IDPTNVGAVALSL

-459 RNKLKAEFDKR
+459 RNKLKSEFDKR
-470 MSQADASTAAAIRL
+470 MEQADFYTKLAIRQ
-484 VGEGMPVG
+484 VGEGIPVG
-492 LAAGGFEV
+492 LAAAGA
-500 GGVRIGSSEANK
+500 SEANK
-512 KFVEETAAMGLQIAR
+512 QFVAETAAMGLQVTR
-527 LGKEVD
+527 LGKEVE

-560 QKQINLQKDVYDPDA
+560 QKQINLQRDTTDPDA
-575 VYDFNSAALKS
+575 VYDFNSTVLKG

-607 FQNIASSTDTAAKT
+607 IQNVAQNTDTAAKT
-621 SATFEEVI
+621 SATLADAI
-629 RNVESLSAGTGKSA
+629 KNIESLSLGTGKSA
-643 DEYVKSLNLGFNTI
+643 DEYVKNLNLGYNTL

-711 QLEEQETALRRV
+711 QLEEQEAALRRV

-776 NRTMTDTQYRL
+776 DRTMTSTQYRL
-787 AQLNLELTIEKE
+787 AQLKLELTIEEE
-799 KYEWYTKQA
+799 KYEWYLKQA

-819 SQAQIEREIWKF
+819 AQAQISRELWEAEKQATATHVSALMDALEVSQTQRNVTGQSQILTERLSIL
-831 RQDQQ
+831 QQ
-836 AEMTSKRQEAFE
+836 
-848 NTLTSMFPL
+848 
-857 AGEMQKMEMQ
+857 Q
-867 LDFYTQMKEL
+867 LEL
-877 TKGNANEQM
+877 SKGNTEEEIKYRNE
-886 RWNAEIA
+886 IY
-893 KTRAQMSALTAQRN
+893 KTSAALEQLRKQRDS
-907 AQMQQQVGSSVG
+907 QMQQQVGSSVG
-919 ATYTPTTGLS
+919 AVYTPTTGLS
-929 GADKDFADMQNRMS
+929 GEDKDFADMQNRMA

-968 LTNSMIQFSQG
+968 LTNAMIQFSQG

-1098 SGADTTQYLT
+1098 SGADTTSYLT

-1113 KNVDVSMQAS
+1113 KNIDVSMSANA
-1123 SGELSYLR
+1123 GELSYIR
-1131 GDKGIGNANSF
+1131 GDQGIGSANSF

-1147 GGMMYPGV
+1147 GGNMYPGV

-1177 NDQLSDGSKTTSGRP
+1177 NDELKTSSNSTSGRP
-1192 IILNISTM
+1192 IILNISAM
-1200 DAASFRDFASN
+1200 DAASFREFASS
-1211 NSTALRDA
+1211 NSGALRDA
-1219 VELALNENGSTL
+1219 VELALNENGASL
-1231 KSLGNM
+1231 KTLGNS

>member
-45 QLGKMPKT
+45 QLGKMPRT

-73 SRGMAGITKSIND
+73 SRGMAGITKSID
-86 IGDKLDYLAIQLI
+86 GIGDKLDYLAIQLI

-547 AAGAAAAKANPEF
+547 AAGAAAAKASPEF
-560 QKQINLQKDVYDPDA
+560 QKQINLQRDTTDPDA
-575 VYDFNSAALKS
+575 VYDFNSTVLKG
-586 LTEQQKAYNQ
+586 LTEQQKAYDQ

-629 RNVESLSAGTGKSA
+629 KNISSLSAGTGKSA
-643 DEYVKSLNLGFNTI
+643 DEYVKNLNLGFNTL

-686 KIADVYNQTKDKEKA
+686 KIADVYNQTKDKKKA

-711 QLEEQETALRRV
+711 QLEEQEAALRRV

-732 VEKEIEKIQLEKL
+732 VEKEIEKIQLEKI

-776 NRTMTDTQYRL
+776 DRTMTTTQYRL
-787 AQLNLELTIEKE
+787 AQLKLELTIEKE

-819 SQAQIEREIWKF
+819 AQAQISREIWEAEKQATSTHVSALMDALEVSQTQ
-831 RQDQQ
+831 RNVTGQSQILTERLSILQQ
-836 AEMTSKRQEAFE
+836 
-848 NTLTSMFPL
+848 
-857 AGEMQKMEMQ
+857 Q
-867 LDFYTQMKEL
+867 LEL
-877 TKGNANEQM
+877 SKGNTEEELKYRNE
-886 RWNAEIA
+886 IY
-893 KTRAQMSALTAQRN
+893 KTAAALEQLRKQRES
-907 AQMQQQVGSSVG
+907 QMQQQVGSSVG

-929 GADKDFADMQNRMS
+929 GEDKDFADMQNRMS

-968 LTNSMIQFSQG
+968 LTNAMIQFSQG

>member
-73 SRGMAGITKSIND
+73 SRGMLSVTKSIND
-86 IGDKLDYLAIQLI
+86 IGAKLDDLAITMI
-99 EVTDKLEIGFDG
+99 EVADKLEVGFDG
-111 VSRSVKAMGN
+111 VSRSVKTMGN

-139 VLGGTARGFNDTAGA
+139 ALGGTARGFNDTAGA

-227 GTPVQSL
+227 GTPVQTL

-321 VKQLNAANTGITYNI
+321 VKQLNAANTGITYNV

-384 TIQQAAAK
+384 KIQQAAAK

-406 TSQASVSA
+406 TSQASISA

-426 IDPNNVGAVALSL
+426 IDPTNVGAVALSL

-459 RNKLKAEFDKR
+459 RNKLKSEFDKR
-470 MSQADASTAAAIRL
+470 MEQADFYTKLAIRQ
-484 VGEGMPVG
+484 VGEGIPIG
-492 LAAGGFEV
+492 LAAAGA
-500 GGVRIGSSEANK
+500 SEANK
-512 KFVEETAAMGLQIAR
+512 QFVAETAAMGLQVTR
-527 LGKEVD
+527 LGKEVE

-547 AAGAAAAKANPEF
+547 AAGAAAAKASPEF
-560 QKQINLQKDVYDPDA
+560 QKQINLQRDTTDPDA
-575 VYDFNSAALKS
+575 VYDFNSTVLKG

-607 FQNIASSTDTAAKT
+607 IQNVAQNTDTAAKT
-621 SATFEEVI
+621 SATLADAI
-629 RNVESLSAGTGKSA
+629 KNIESLSLGTGKSA
-643 DEYVKSLNLGFNTI
+643 DEYVKNLNLGYNTL

-711 QLEEQETALRRV
+711 QLEEQEAALRRV

-776 NRTMTDTQYRL
+776 DRTMTATQYRL
-787 AQLNLELTIEKE
+787 AQLKLELTIEKE
-799 KYEWYTKQA
+799 KYEWYSRQT

-819 SQAQIEREIWKF
+819 AQAQISRELWEAEKQATASHVSALMDALEVSQTQRNVTGQSQILTERLSIL
-831 RQDQQ
+831 QQ
-836 AEMTSKRQEAFE
+836 
-848 NTLTSMFPL
+848 
-857 AGEMQKMEMQ
+857 Q
-867 LDFYTQMKEL
+867 LEL
-877 TKGNANEQM
+877 SKGNTEEEIKYRNE
-886 RWNAEIA
+886 IY
-893 KTRAQMSALTAQRN
+893 KTSAALEQLRKQRDS
-907 AQMQQQVGSSVG
+907 QMQQQVGSSVG
-919 ATYTPTTGLS
+919 AVYTPTTGLS
-929 GADKDFADMQNRMS
+929 GEDKDFADMGNRMA

-968 LTNSMIQFSQG
+968 LTNAMIQFSQG

-1083 LAQASSASGM
+1083 LAQASSASSM

-1098 SGADTTQYLT
+1098 SGADTTSYLT

-1113 KNVDVSMQAS
+1113 KNIDVSMSANA
-1123 SGELSYLR
+1123 GELSYIR
-1131 GDKGIGNANSF
+1131 GDQGIGSANSF

-1147 GGMMYPGV
+1147 GGNMYPGV

-1177 NDQLSDGSKTTSGRP
+1177 NDELKTSSNSTSGRP
-1192 IILNISTM
+1192 IILNISAM
-1200 DAASFRDFASN
+1200 DAASFREFASS
-1211 NSTALRDA
+1211 NSGALRDA
-1219 VELALNENGSTL
+1219 VELALNENGASL
-1231 KSLGNM
+1231 KTLGNS

>member
-45 QLGKMPKT
+45 QLGKMPRT

-73 SRGMAGITKSIND
+73 SRGMAGITKSID
-86 IGDKLDYLAIQLI
+86 GIGDKLDYLAIQLI

-111 VSRSVKAMGN
+111 VSRSVKTMGN

-139 VLGGTARGFNDTAGA
+139 ALGGTARGFNDTAGA

-227 GTPVQSL
+227 GTPVQTL

-321 VKQLNAANTGITYNI
+321 VKQLNAANTGITYNV

-384 TIQQAAAK
+384 KIQQAAAK

-406 TSQASVSA
+406 TSQASISA

-426 IDPNNVGAVALSL
+426 IDPTNVGAVALSL

-459 RNKLKAEFDKR
+459 RNKLKSEFDKR
-470 MSQADASTAAAIRL
+470 MEQADFYTKLAIRQ
-484 VGEGMPVG
+484 VGEGIPVG
-492 LAAGGFEV
+492 LAAAGA
-500 GGVRIGSSEANK
+500 SEANK
-512 KFVEETAAMGLQIAR
+512 QFVAETAAMGLQVAR
-527 LGKEVD
+527 LGKEVE

-547 AAGAAAAKANPEF
+547 AAGTAAAKASPEF
-560 QKQINLQKDVYDPDA
+560 QKQINLQRDTTDPDA
-575 VYDFNSAALKS
+575 VYDFNSTVLKG

-607 FQNIASSTDTAAKT
+607 IQNVAQNTDTAAKT
-621 SATFEEVI
+621 SATLADAI
-629 RNVESLSAGTGKSA
+629 KNIESLSLGTGKSA
-643 DEYVKSLNLGFNTI
+643 DEYVKNLNLGYNTL

-711 QLEEQETALRRV
+711 QLEEQEAALRRV

-787 AQLNLELTIEKE
+787 AQLNLELTVEKE

-808 DKQKEAEQSRR
+808 DKQKESEQSRR
-819 SQAQIEREIWKF
+819 AQAQIEREIWKF
-831 RQDQQ
+831 RQDQIASMAAGREEEQQRQFTTKPLMGNAERLQEQLKLYEDLKQKTLGNAAAQ
-836 AEMTSKRQEAFE
+836 AEYNK
-848 NTLTSMFPL
+848 
-857 AGEMQKMEMQ
+857 KI
-867 LDFYTQMKEL
+867 
-877 TKGNANEQM
+877 
-886 RWNAEIA
+886 AE
-893 KTRAQMSALTAQRN
+893 TRAQLAGLRAQRN
-907 AQMQQQVGSSVG
+907 AEMQASVGSSLG
-919 ATYTPTTGLS
+919 AVYTPTTGLS
-929 GADKDFADMQNRMS
+929 GEDKDFADMGNRMA

-968 LTNSMIQFSQG
+968 LTNAMIQFSMK
-979 SLDTTSMIASGM
+979 SLDTTSTIAAGM
-991 QTVASMIQYSTSQQV
+991 QAVSSVIQYSASQQV

-1098 SGADTTQYLT
+1098 SGADTTSYLT

-1113 KNVDVSMQAS
+1113 KNIDVSMSANA
-1123 SGELSYLR
+1123 GELSYIR
-1131 GDKGIGNANSF
+1131 GDKGIGGANSF

-1147 GGMMYPGV
+1147 GGNMYPGV

-1177 NDQLSDGSKTTSGRP
+1177 NDELKTSSNSTSGRP
-1192 IILNISTM
+1192 IILNISAM
-1200 DAASFRDFASN
+1200 DAASFREFASS
-1211 NSTALRDA
+1211 NSGALRDA
-1219 VELALNENGSTL
+1219 VELALNENGASL
-1231 KSLGNM
+1231 KTLGNS

>member
-45 QLGKMPKT
+45 QLGKMPRT

-73 SRGMAGITKSIND
+73 SRGMAGITKSID
-86 IGDKLDYLAIQLI
+86 GIGDKLDYLAIQLI

-111 VSRSVKAMGN
+111 VSRSVKTMGN

-139 VLGGTARGFNDTAGA
+139 ALGGTARGFNDTAGA

-227 GTPVQSL
+227 GTPVQTL

-321 VKQLNAANTGITYNI
+321 VKQLNAANTGITYNV

-384 TIQQAAAK
+384 KIQQAAAK

-406 TSQASVSA
+406 TSQASISA

-426 IDPNNVGAVALSL
+426 IDPTNVGAVALSL

-459 RNKLKAEFDKR
+459 RNKLKSEFDKR
-470 MSQADASTAAAIRL
+470 MEQADFYTKLAIRQ
-484 VGEGMPVG
+484 VGEGIPVG
-492 LAAGGFEV
+492 LAAAGA
-500 GGVRIGSSEANK
+500 SEANK
-512 KFVEETAAMGLQIAR
+512 QFVAETAAMGLQVTR
-527 LGKEVD
+527 LGKEVE

-547 AAGAAAAKANPEF
+547 AAGAAAAKASPEF
-560 QKQINLQKDVYDPDA
+560 QKQINLQRDTTDPDA
-575 VYDFNSAALKS
+575 VYDFNSTVLKG

-607 FQNIASSTDTAAKT
+607 IQNVAQNTDTAAKT
-621 SATFEEVI
+621 SATLADAI
-629 RNVESLSAGTGKSA
+629 KNIESLSLGTGKSA
-643 DEYVKSLNLGFNTI
+643 DEYVKNLNLGYNTL

-711 QLEEQETALRRV
+711 QLEEQEAALRRV

-753 AQKKVKDYTDKI
+753 AQKKIKDYTDKI

-776 NRTMTDTQYRL
+776 DRTMTTTQYRL
-787 AQLNLELTIEKE
+787 AQLKLELTVEKE

-819 SQAQIEREIWKF
+819 AQAQISRELWETEKQATASHVSALMDALEVSQTQRNVTGQAQILTERL
-831 RQDQQ
+831 
-836 AEMTSKRQEAFE
+836 SVLQE
-848 NTLTSMFPL
+848 
-857 AGEMQKMEMQ
+857 Q
-867 LDFYTQMKEL
+867 LEL
-877 TKGNANEQM
+877 SKGNTEEEIKYRNE
-886 RWNAEIA
+886 IY
-893 KTRAQMSALTAQRN
+893 KTAAALEQLRKQREG
-907 AQMQQQVGSSVG
+907 QMQQQVGSSVG
-919 ATYTPTTGLS
+919 AVYTPTTGLS
-929 GADKDFADMQNRMS
+929 GEDKDFADMQNRMA

-968 LTNSMIQFSQG
+968 LTNAMIQFSQG
-979 SLDTTSMIASGM
+979 SLDTTSLIASGM
-991 QTVASMIQYSTSQQV
+991 QTVSSMIQYSTSQQV
-1006 SAIDQAIAAEQK
+1006 SAIDAAIAAEQK

-1083 LAQASSASGM
+1083 LAQASSASSM

-1098 SGADTTQYLT
+1098 SGADTTSYLT

-1113 KNVDVSMQAS
+1113 KNIDVSMSANA
-1123 SGELSYLR
+1123 GELSYIR
-1131 GDKGIGNANSF
+1131 GDQGIGSANSF

-1147 GGMMYPGV
+1147 GGNMYPGV

-1177 NDQLSDGSKTTSGRP
+1177 NDELKTSSNSTSGRP
-1192 IILNISTM
+1192 IILNISAM
-1200 DAASFRDFASN
+1200 DAASFREFASS
-1211 NSTALRDA
+1211 NSGALRDA
-1219 VELALNENGSTL
+1219 VELALNENGASL
-1231 KSLGNM
+1231 KTLGNS